1 MAIIAKSYRSFK
13 QSTSYVNE
21 AAAKMSSLQ
30 QGNRFLP
37 FSNNNLQRKQLSM
50 QGGLPQSL
58 SGSDTDVS
66 TSNENLSN
74 EERYVIR
81 HTARQEPQGQ
91 ENQQQ
96 SPSRSSSHK
105 ENIPNIQ
112 GNLHNRNSLKDSLN
126 GSNRNSLKESLNG
139 SNRNSLKDSING
151 SNRNSLKDNLSNRT
165 SVGSNRSSLD
175 VSTSSYNT
183 LIIHNANDE
192 NTWVPSTRLT
202 GIVREHGDMGYLYCD
217 GSGKG
222 HSSSPTMQS
231 LSNLQH
237 EEYTHEQS
245 GGGGCQEITD
255 IPDDYLNQSQV
266 LKHLAKE
273 VKIPSYNN
281 NGGSIEMRIREG
293 DRGKQNDN
301 EFEDRS
307 PPSYISTLLPLKNKH
322 RLLGPTEKLTISR
335 SQPDLSR
342 INKADI
348 DNYNL
353 RVTSPR
359 PQTKGR
365 EEIERETGEVWPPSE
380 MIQILIQ
387 ENSALKL
394 DLNRCYNKVAKSQKL
409 EQEIAKVHRAH
420 EELAA
425 SCERREKLE
434 RAARSRLQND
444 CKRLIELNR
453 ALRDQIDLLSARTD
467 SPPIVESM
475 RKELTQRELLIG
487 QLITQNKELAAAKER
502 QEIELAAQRATLQE
516 QRKHIEI
523 LDNALSNAQRNVVRL
538 EDECRKKQVYVER
551 VGQLQRALSSLQAS
565 SDRREETER
574 QLRGQLEREL
584 REGGGAGGANGNEQ
598 TPNVETIADFKRRL
612 RERDEKIMSLEGDVA
627 KWEQRYL
634 EESAL
639 RQAAIDAASLPKDA
653 KIAAL
658 EKTSQDAEKL
668 IAEARSEKMRHMD
681 EVHVAQKKLAD
692 LESRMKDLESKLA
705 ERDAMIRVLQKH
717 TYDKDSSCSSGVG
730 SYPAAHS
737 SHSSTSADHHT
748 ALTSTS
754 ELVSS
759 VLGGGSGYGS
769 TASYGVTDSYKY
781 RKQGSFEQTN
791 KSLDDQLKELD
802 SQLLS
807 KRALCCFPG
816 FSNPGTASRKGK
828 IPKPLLAGV
837 DSTGTSSTA
846 SSKSRLLDDS
856 SGTEHAVVSPSIIE
870 LASAAARLKGTITR
884 LSDGKQAG
892 EDMMLLEKQGR
903 SSQRQRMQEGE
914 PRRAGSLPPSS
925 LPRPPRALKST
936 ANSRYCRLSDTETR
950 KKSDPGPVSLDS
962 SSAAATIT
970 TTTTTMSASGSKTV
984 RDSNNCSSIEYGR
997 FDAKTSRKKK
1007 STTATTTSAGSVV
1020 ESFVTNNLKKSSPV
1034 MTTATVAASSA
1045 AGNGGG
1051 GSHEYE
1057 RLQSDSGAIAGRKKS
1072 TIVGN
1077 GNNTEIVKHRE
1088 IQSRSFIPPPS
1099 RRIGEYGRLS
1109 DGDSP
1114 SSSAVKAGTL
1124 RKAGQVVGGGSSRAQ
1139 STGSTVSSKS
1149 GGARDSGG
1157 TASSEASTA
1166 SLPPV
1171 KARSIPRPNNYR
1183 IQF

>member
-1 MAIIAKSYRSFK
+1 
-13 QSTSYVNE
+13 
-21 AAAKMSSLQ
+21 MSSLQ
-30 QGNRFLP
+30 QGSRFLP
-37 FSNNNLQRKQLSM
+37 FSNNNIQRKQLSM

-58 SGSDTDVS
+58 SGSETDVS
-66 TSNENLSN
+66 TSNENLTN
-74 EERYVIR
+74 EDRYVIR

-112 GNLHNRNSLKDSLN
+112 GNLLNRNSLKDSLN
-126 GSNRNSLKESLNG
+126 GSNRNSLKENLNG

-183 LIIHNANDE
+183 LIIHNANDD
-192 NTWVPSTRLT
+192 NSWIPSGRLS
-202 GIVREHGDMGYLYCD
+202 GVVREHGDVGYLYCD

-222 HSSSPTMQS
+222 HSNSPTMQS
-231 LSNLQH
+231 LSNLSH
-237 EEYTHEQS
+237 EDHVYEQPNN
-245 GGGGCQEITD
+245 GGCQEITD
-255 IPDDYLNQSQV
+255 IPDDYLSQSQV

-273 VKIPSYNN
+273 VKVPSYSKLTN
-281 NGGSIEMRIREG
+281 NGGNIDVRVRDG
-293 DRGKQNDN
+293 DRGKQNDS
-301 EFEDRS
+301 ESEDRP
-307 PPSYISTLLPLKNKH
+307 PPSYMSVLLPLKNKS
-322 RLLGPTEKLTISR
+322 RLLGPMEKLTLSR

-342 INKADI
+342 IGKPDI

-353 RVTSPR
+353 RATSPR

-365 EEIERETGEVWPPSE
+365 EETESGAGEIWPPSE
-380 MIQILIQ
+380 MIQIVIQ

-394 DLNRCYNKVAKSQKL
+394 ELERCYSKVAKSQKL

-425 SCERREKLE
+425 SSERREKLE
-434 RAARSRLQND
+434 RAARLRLQND
-444 CKRLIELNR
+444 CRRLTELNR

-516 QRKHIEI
+516 QRTHIDI
-523 LDNALSNAQRNVVRL
+523 LDTALTNAQGNVVRL
-538 EDECRKKQVYVER
+538 EEECRKKQVYVER

-584 REGGGAGGANGNEQ
+584 REGGGGGGGGGVNGNEQ
-598 TPNVETIADFKRRL
+598 SSNGETIAELKRRI

-681 EVHVAQKKLAD
+681 EVHAAQKKLAD

-717 TYDKDSSCSSGVG
+717 TYDKDSSSSSGVG

-748 ALTSTS
+748 ALTSTP

-769 TASYGVTDSYKY
+769 TGSYGVTDSYKY

-856 SGTEHAVVSPSIIE
+856 GGEVSPGIMEFS
-870 LASAAARLKGTITR
+870 SAASRLKGTVSR
-884 LSDGKQAG
+884 LSDGKP

-925 LPRPPRALKST
+925 LPRPPKNLKST
-936 ANSRYCRLSDTETR
+936 GSRYCRLSDTETR
-950 KKSDPGPVSLDS
+950 KKSDPGPALE
-962 SSAAATIT
+962 
-970 TTTTTMSASGSKTV
+970 SGGSIKV
-984 RDSNNCSSIEYGR
+984 PGSNCSIEYGR
-997 FDAKTSRKKK
+997 FDTKTQRR
-1007 STTATTTSAGSVV
+1007 
-1020 ESFVTNNLKKSSPV
+1020 KKSSGSEPLV
-1034 MTTATVAASSA
+1034 PSSSLKKPSSA
-1045 AGNGGG
+1045 AG
-1051 GSHEYE
+1051 HEYE
-1057 RLQSDSGAIAGRKKS
+1057 RLQAENIRKKQS
-1072 TIVGN
+1072 SSS
-1077 GNNTEIVKHRE
+1077 EAKLRE
-1088 IQSRSFIPPPS
+1088 TQSRSLIPPPS

-1109 DGDSP
+1109 DG
-1114 SSSAVKAGTL
+1114 TL
-1124 RKAGQVVGGGSSRAQ
+1124 RKQTGSRGQ

-1149 GGARDSGG
+1149 GGRDSGG
-1157 TASSEASTA
+1157 TASSEASTS
-1166 SLPPV
+1166 SLPPS
-1171 KARSIPRPNNYR
+1171 KARSIPRPSNYR

>member
-1 MAIIAKSYRSFK
+1 
-13 QSTSYVNE
+13 
-21 AAAKMSSLQ
+21 MSSLQ
-30 QGNRFLP
+30 QTGRFLP
-37 FSNNNLQRKQLSM
+37 FTNNNIQRKQLST
-50 QGGLPQSL
+50 QGLPQSL

-112 GNLHNRNSLKDSLN
+112 GSIINRNSLKDSLT

-151 SNRNSLKDNLSNRT
+151 SNRNSLKESLSNRT

-175 VSTSSYNT
+175 ISTSSYNT

-192 NTWVPSTRLT
+192 NNWSPSGRLSS
-202 GIVREHGDMGYLYCD
+202 IVRENVDMGYLYCE

-222 HSSSPTMQS
+222 LSSPTMQS
-231 LSNLQH
+231 LSSI
-237 EEYTHEQS
+237 THEDRYYDQANS
-245 GGGGCQEITD
+245 CQEITD
-255 IPDDYLNQSQV
+255 IPDDYLSQSQV

-273 VKIPSYNN
+273 VKPSYPKT
-281 NGGSIEMRIREG
+281 
-293 DRGKQNDN
+293 KQNSN
-301 EFEDRS
+301 EFTDRP
-307 PPSYISTLLPLKNKH
+307 PPSYTTTLNPLKSK
-322 RLLGPTEKLTISR
+322 RLLGPTEKLTLSR

-342 INKADI
+342 IGRLDL
-348 DNYNL
+348 DVYDQP
-353 RVTSPR
+353 VTSPR

-365 EEIERETGEVWPPSE
+365 EEIERSSNEIWPPSE
-380 MIQILIQ
+380 MVQIVIQ

-394 DLNRCYNKVAKSQKL
+394 ELERCYNKVSKSQKL
-409 EQEIAKVHRAH
+409 EQEISKVHRAH

-434 RAARSRLQND
+434 RAARLRLQND
-444 CKRLIELNR
+444 VRRLTELNR
-453 ALRDQIDLLSARTD
+453 ALRDQIDLLSSRSDNT
-467 SPPIVESM
+467 PVVESM
-475 RKELTQRELLIG
+475 KKELTQRELLIG

-516 QRKHIEI
+516 QRTHIDI
-523 LDNALSNAQRNVVRL
+523 LDTALTNAQGNVVRL
-538 EDECRKKQVYVER
+538 EEECRKKQAYVER

-584 REGGGAGGANGNEQ
+584 REGGMGGEGIASG
-598 TPNVETIADFKRRL
+598 ETVAELRRRM

-668 IAEARSEKMRHMD
+668 IAEARSEKMRHLD
-681 EVHVAQKKLAD
+681 EVHAAHKKLAD

-717 TYDKDSSCSSGVG
+717 TYDKDSSSSSGVG

-737 SHSSTSADHHT
+737 SHSSTSADHT
-748 ALTSTS
+748 GLTSTP
-754 ELVSS
+754 ELASS
-759 VLGGGSGYGS
+759 VLGGGGTYGS
-769 TASYGVTDSYKY
+769 TGTYGVTDSYKY

-828 IPKPLLAGV
+828 ISKPLLAGV
-837 DSTGTSSTA
+837 DSAGSSSTA

-856 SGTEHAVVSPSIIE
+856 GVEAGIIE
-870 LASAAARLKGTITR
+870 FGRMKGTVSR
-884 LSDGKQAG
+884 LSDGKP

-914 PRRAGSLPPSS
+914 QRRAGSLPPSS
-925 LPRPPRALKST
+925 LPRPPRALKS
-936 ANSRYCRLSDTETR
+936 SRYCRLSDTETR
-950 KKSDPGPVSLDS
+950 KKSDPGPVID
-962 SSAAATIT
+962 TGI
-970 TTTTTMSASGSKTV
+970 KT
-984 RDSNNCSSIEYGR
+984 RDSGNCTLEYGR
-997 FDAKTSRKKK
+997 FDLKNQRRKK
-1007 STTATTTSAGSVV
+1007 SDG
-1020 ESFVTNNLKKSSPV
+1020 FVQGNLKKPSS
-1034 MTTATVAASSA
+1034 
-1045 AGNGGG
+1045 G
-1051 GSHEYE
+1051 EYE
-1057 RLQSDSGAIAGRKKS
+1057 RLGETKK
-1072 TIVGN
+1072 IG
-1077 GNNTEIVKHRE
+1077 GMGDVKHRE
-1088 IQSRSFIPPPS
+1088 QQGRSLIPPPS

-1109 DGDSP
+1109 DGD
-1114 SSSAVKAGTL
+1114 AKATL
-1124 RKAGQVVGGGSSRAQ
+1124 RKQVGMSRGL

-1149 GGARDSGG
+1149 GGRDSGG
-1157 TASSEASTA
+1157 TASDASIS

-1171 KARSIPRPNNYR
+1171 KARSIPRPNYR

>member
-1 MAIIAKSYRSFK
+1 
-13 QSTSYVNE
+13 
-21 AAAKMSSLQ
+21 MSSLQ
-30 QGNRFLP
+30 QGSRFLP
-37 FSNNNLQRKQLSM
+37 FSNNNIQRKQLSM

-58 SGSDTDVS
+58 SGSETDVS
-66 TSNENLSN
+66 TSNENLTN
-74 EERYVIR
+74 EDRYVIR

-112 GNLHNRNSLKDSLN
+112 GNLLNRNSLKDSLN
-126 GSNRNSLKESLNG
+126 GSNRNSLKENLNG

-183 LIIHNANDE
+183 LIIHSANDD
-192 NTWVPSTRLT
+192 NSWVPSGRLS
-202 GIVREHGDMGYLYCD
+202 GVVREHGDMGYLYCD
-217 GSGKG
+217 GGGKG
-222 HSSSPTMQS
+222 HSNSPTMQS
-231 LSNLQH
+231 LSNLSH
-237 EEYTHEQS
+237 EDHVYEQPNN
-245 GGGGCQEITD
+245 GGCQEITD
-255 IPDDYLNQSQV
+255 IPDDYLSQSQQV

-273 VKIPSYNN
+273 VKVPSYSKLTN
-281 NGGSIEMRIREG
+281 NGGNIDMRMRDG
-293 DRGKQNDN
+293 DRGKQNDS
-301 EFEDRS
+301 ESEDRP
-307 PPSYISTLLPLKNKH
+307 PPSYMSVLLPLKNKS
-322 RLLGPTEKLTISR
+322 RLLGPMEKLTLSR

-342 INKADI
+342 IGKPDM

-353 RVTSPR
+353 RATSPR

-365 EEIERETGEVWPPSE
+365 EETESATGEIWPPSE
-380 MIQILIQ
+380 MIQIVIQ

-394 DLNRCYNKVAKSQKL
+394 ELERCYNKVAKSQKL

-425 SCERREKLE
+425 SSERREKLE
-434 RAARSRLQND
+434 RAARLRLQND
-444 CKRLIELNR
+444 CRRLTELNR

-516 QRKHIEI
+516 QRTHIDI
-523 LDNALSNAQRNVVRL
+523 LDTALTNAQGNVVRL
-538 EDECRKKQVYVER
+538 EEECRKKQVYVER

-584 REGGGAGGANGNEQ
+584 REGGGGGGGGANGNEQ
-598 TPNVETIADFKRRL
+598 SSNGETIAELKRRI

-681 EVHVAQKKLAD
+681 EVHAAQKKLAD
-692 LESRMKDLESKLA
+692 FESRMKDLESKLA

-717 TYDKDSSCSSGVG
+717 TYDKDSSSSSGVG

-748 ALTSTS
+748 ALTSTP

-769 TASYGVTDSYKY
+769 TGSYGVTDSYKY

-856 SGTEHAVVSPSIIE
+856 GGEVSPGIME
-870 LASAAARLKGTITR
+870 FASAASRLKGTVSR
-884 LSDGKQAG
+884 LSDGKP

-925 LPRPPRALKST
+925 LPRPPKNLKST
-936 ANSRYCRLSDTETR
+936 NSRYCRLSDTETR
-950 KKSDPGPVSLDS
+950 KKSDPGPALDTSVS
-962 SSAAATIT
+962 
-970 TTTTTMSASGSKTV
+970 MKV
-984 RDSNNCSSIEYGR
+984 RDTSNCTIEYGR
-997 FDAKTSRKKK
+997 FDTKAQRR
-1007 STTATTTSAGSVV
+1007 
-1020 ESFVTNNLKKSSPV
+1020 KKSSGTEQLVVNNSLKKPSS
-1034 MTTATVAASSA
+1034 TT
-1045 AGNGGG
+1045 
-1051 GSHEYE
+1051 SHEYE
-1057 RLQSDSGAIAGRKKS
+1057 RLQGENIRKKQPS
-1072 TIVGN
+1072 NSET
-1077 GNNTEIVKHRE
+1077 KHRE
-1088 IQSRSFIPPPS
+1088 MQSRSLIPPPS

-1109 DGDSP
+1109 DG
-1114 SSSAVKAGTL
+1114 TL
-1124 RKAGQVVGGGSSRAQ
+1124 RKQTGSRGQ
-1139 STGSTVSSKS
+1139 STGSTWM
-1149 GGARDSGG
+1149 
-1157 TASSEASTA
+1157 SERSTA
-1166 SLPPV
+1166 GS
-1171 KARSIPRPNNYR
+1171 NG
-1183 IQF
+1183 

>member
-1 MAIIAKSYRSFK
+1 
-13 QSTSYVNE
+13 
-21 AAAKMSSLQ
+21 MSSLQ
-30 QGNRFLP
+30 QGSRFLP
-37 FSNNNLQRKQLSM
+37 FSNNNIQRKQLSM

-58 SGSDTDVS
+58 SGSETDVS
-66 TSNENLSN
+66 TSNENLTN
-74 EERYVIR
+74 EDRYVIR

-112 GNLHNRNSLKDSLN
+112 GNLLNRNSLKDSLN
-126 GSNRNSLKESLNG
+126 GSNRNSLKENLNG

-183 LIIHNANDE
+183 LIIHNANDD
-192 NTWVPSTRLT
+192 NSWVPSGRLS
-202 GIVREHGDMGYLYCD
+202 GVVREHGDMGYLYCD
-217 GSGKG
+217 GGGKG
-222 HSSSPTMQS
+222 HSNSPTMQS
-231 LSNLQH
+231 LSNLSH
-237 EEYTHEQS
+237 EDHVYEQPNN
-245 GGGGCQEITD
+245 GGCQEITD
-255 IPDDYLNQSQV
+255 IPDDYLSQSQQV

-273 VKIPSYNN
+273 VKVPSYSKLTN
-281 NGGSIEMRIREG
+281 NGGNIDMRMRDG
-293 DRGKQNDN
+293 DRGKQNDS
-301 EFEDRS
+301 ESEDRP
-307 PPSYISTLLPLKNKH
+307 PPSYMSVLLPLKNKS
-322 RLLGPTEKLTISR
+322 RLLGPMEKLTLSR

-342 INKADI
+342 IGKPDM

-353 RVTSPR
+353 RATSPR

-365 EEIERETGEVWPPSE
+365 EETESATGEIWPPSE
-380 MIQILIQ
+380 MIQIVIQ

-394 DLNRCYNKVAKSQKL
+394 ELERCYNKVAKSQKL

-425 SCERREKLE
+425 SSERREKLE
-434 RAARSRLQND
+434 RAARLRLQND
-444 CKRLIELNR
+444 CRRLTELNR

-516 QRKHIEI
+516 QRTHIDI
-523 LDNALSNAQRNVVRL
+523 LDTALTNAQGNVVRL
-538 EDECRKKQVYVER
+538 EEECRKKQVYVER

-584 REGGGAGGANGNEQ
+584 REGGGGGGGGANGNEQ
-598 TPNVETIADFKRRL
+598 SSNGETIAELKRRI

-681 EVHVAQKKLAD
+681 EVHAAQKKLAD
-692 LESRMKDLESKLA
+692 FESRMKDLESKLA

-717 TYDKDSSCSSGVG
+717 TYDKDSSSSSGVG

-748 ALTSTS
+748 ALTSTP

-769 TASYGVTDSYKY
+769 TGSYGVTDSYKY

-856 SGTEHAVVSPSIIE
+856 GGEVSPGIME
-870 LASAAARLKGTITR
+870 FASAASRLKGTVSR
-884 LSDGKQAG
+884 LSDGKP

-925 LPRPPRALKST
+925 LPRPPKNLKST
-936 ANSRYCRLSDTETR
+936 NSRYCRLSDTETR
-950 KKSDPGPVSLDS
+950 KKSDPGPALDTSVS
-962 SSAAATIT
+962 
-970 TTTTTMSASGSKTV
+970 MKV
-984 RDSNNCSSIEYGR
+984 RDTSNCTIEYGR
-997 FDAKTSRKKK
+997 FDTKAQRR
-1007 STTATTTSAGSVV
+1007 
-1020 ESFVTNNLKKSSPV
+1020 KKSSGTEQLVVNNSLKKPSS
-1034 MTTATVAASSA
+1034 TT
-1045 AGNGGG
+1045 
-1051 GSHEYE
+1051 SHEYE
-1057 RLQSDSGAIAGRKKS
+1057 RLQGENIRKKQPS
-1072 TIVGN
+1072 NSET
-1077 GNNTEIVKHRE
+1077 KHRE
-1088 IQSRSFIPPPS
+1088 MQSRSLIPPPS

-1109 DGDSP
+1109 DG
-1114 SSSAVKAGTL
+1114 TL
-1124 RKAGQVVGGGSSRAQ
+1124 RKQTGSRGQ
-1139 STGSTVSSKS
+1139 STGSTWM
-1149 GGARDSGG
+1149 
-1157 TASSEASTA
+1157 SERSTA
-1166 SLPPV
+1166 GS
-1171 KARSIPRPNNYR
+1171 NG
-1183 IQF
+1183 

>member
-1 MAIIAKSYRSFK
+1 
-13 QSTSYVNE
+13 
-21 AAAKMSSLQ
+21 MSSIQ
-30 QGNRFLP
+30 QSGRFLP
-37 FSNNNLQRKQLSM
+37 FSNNNIQRKQLSM

-112 GNLHNRNSLKDSLN
+112 GNLLNRNSLKDSLN

-183 LIIHNANDE
+183 LIIHNANDD
-192 NTWVPSTRLT
+192 NSWTPSGRLS
-202 GIVREHGDMGYLYCD
+202 GIVREHGDMGYVYCD
-217 GSGKG
+217 GGGKG
-222 HSSSPTMQS
+222 HSNSPTMQS
-231 LSNLQH
+231 ISNIPH
-237 EEYTHEQS
+237 EDHLYEQS

-255 IPDDYLNQSQV
+255 IPDDYLSQSQV

-273 VKIPSYNN
+273 VKVPSYSKLVN
-281 NGGSIEMRIREG
+281 NGGSIEVRMRES

-301 EFEDRS
+301 EFEERS
-307 PPSYISTLLPLKNKH
+307 PQSYASTLLPLKNKL
-322 RLLGPTEKLTISR
+322 RFLGPNEKLTLSR

-342 INKADI
+342 IGKGDI
-348 DNYNL
+348 DSYDP
-353 RVTSPR
+353 RATSPR

-365 EEIERETGEVWPPSE
+365 EEIGTAMGEIWPPSE
-380 MIQILIQ
+380 MIQIVIQ

-394 DLNRCYNKVAKSQKL
+394 ELERCYNKVAKSQKL
-409 EQEIAKVHRAH
+409 EQEISKVHRAH

-434 RAARSRLQND
+434 RAARLRLQND
-444 CKRLIELNR
+444 CRRLTELNR
-453 ALRDQIDLLSARTD
+453 ALRDQIDLLSSRTD

-475 RKELTQRELLIG
+475 KKELTQRELLIG
-487 QLITQNKELAAAKER
+487 QLISQNKELAAAKER

-516 QRKHIEI
+516 QRTHIDI
-523 LDNALSNAQRNVVRL
+523 LDTALTNAQGNVVRL
-538 EDECRKKQVYVER
+538 EEECRRKQVYVER

-574 QLRGQLEREL
+574 QLRGQLEKEL
-584 REGGGAGGANGNEQ
+584 REGGGGGGNSNEQ
-598 TPNVETIADFKRRL
+598 SSNGETIADLKRRL
-612 RERDEKIMSLEGDVA
+612 RERDEKIMSLEGDVT

-668 IAEARSEKMRHMD
+668 IAEARSEKIRHMD
-681 EVHVAQKKLAD
+681 EVHAAQKKLTD

-717 TYDKDSSCSSGVG
+717 TYDKDNSSSSGVG

-748 ALTSTS
+748 ALTSTP

-759 VLGGGSGYGS
+759 VLGTGSGYGS
-769 TASYGVTDSYKY
+769 TGSYGVTDSYKY

-837 DSTGTSSTA
+837 DSTGSSSTA

-856 SGTEHAVVSPSIIE
+856 GGE
-870 LASAAARLKGTITR
+870 ASAGIMEFATASTRLKGTVSR
-884 LSDGKQAG
+884 LSDGKP
-892 EDMMLLEKQGR
+892 EEMLLLEKQGR

-925 LPRPPRALKST
+925 LPRPPRSLKST
-936 ANSRYCRLSDTETR
+936 NSRYCRLSDTETR
-950 KKSDPGPVSLDS
+950 KKSDPGPVLDS
-962 SSAAATIT
+962 SI
-970 TTTTTMSASGSKTV
+970 GKG
-984 RDSNNCSSIEYGR
+984 RDSGNCTLEYGR
-997 FDAKTSRKKK
+997 FDAKSQRRKK
-1007 STTATTTSAGSVV
+1007 SPGTDSYAQNSS
-1020 ESFVTNNLKKSSPV
+1020 LKKPSS
-1034 MTTATVAASSA
+1034 TS
-1045 AGNGGG
+1045 G
-1051 GSHEYE
+1051 HEYE
-1057 RLQSDSGAIAGRKKS
+1057 RLQGDSDRKKL
-1072 TIVGN
+1072 TTGN
-1077 GNNTEIVKHRE
+1077 DVKHRDG
-1088 IQSRSFIPPPS
+1088 QNRSLIPPPS

-1109 DGDSP
+1109 DGDASA
-1114 SSSAVKAGTL
+1114 SSKGAL
-1124 RKAGQVVGGGSSRAQ
+1124 RKQTGSRGQ

-1149 GGARDSGG
+1149 GGRDSGG
-1157 TASSEASTA
+1157 TASSETSIS
-1166 SLPPV
+1166 SLSPI
-1171 KARSIPRPNNYR
+1171 KARSIPRPANYR

>member
-1 MAIIAKSYRSFK
+1 
-13 QSTSYVNE
+13 
-21 AAAKMSSLQ
+21 MSSLQ
-30 QGNRFLP
+30 QGSRFLP
-37 FSNNNLQRKQLSM
+37 FSNNNIQRKQLSM

-58 SGSDTDVS
+58 SGSETDVS
-66 TSNENLSN
+66 TSNENLTN
-74 EERYVIR
+74 EDRYVIR

-112 GNLHNRNSLKDSLN
+112 GNLLNRNSLKDSLN
-126 GSNRNSLKESLNG
+126 GSNRNSLKENLNG

-183 LIIHNANDE
+183 LIIHNANDD
-192 NTWVPSTRLT
+192 NSWIPSGRLS
-202 GIVREHGDMGYLYCD
+202 GVVREHGDVGYLYCD

-222 HSSSPTMQS
+222 HSNSPTMQS
-231 LSNLQH
+231 LSNLSH
-237 EEYTHEQS
+237 EDHVYEQPNN
-245 GGGGCQEITD
+245 GGCQEITD
-255 IPDDYLNQSQV
+255 IPDDYLSQSQV

-273 VKIPSYNN
+273 VKVPSYSKLTN
-281 NGGSIEMRIREG
+281 NGGNIDVRVRDG
-293 DRGKQNDN
+293 DRGKQNDS
-301 EFEDRS
+301 ESEDRP
-307 PPSYISTLLPLKNKH
+307 PPSYMSVLLPLKNKS
-322 RLLGPTEKLTISR
+322 RLLGPMEKLTLSR

-342 INKADI
+342 IGKPDI

-353 RVTSPR
+353 RATSPR

-365 EEIERETGEVWPPSE
+365 EETESGAGEIWPPSE
-380 MIQILIQ
+380 MIQIVIQ

-394 DLNRCYNKVAKSQKL
+394 ELERCYSKVAKSQKL

-425 SCERREKLE
+425 SSERREKLE
-434 RAARSRLQND
+434 RAARLRLQND
-444 CKRLIELNR
+444 CRRLTELNR

-516 QRKHIEI
+516 QRTHIDI
-523 LDNALSNAQRNVVRL
+523 LDTALTNAQGNVVRL
-538 EDECRKKQVYVER
+538 EEECRKKQVYVER

-584 REGGGAGGANGNEQ
+584 REGGGGGGGGGVNGNEQ
-598 TPNVETIADFKRRL
+598 SSNGETIAELKRRI

-681 EVHVAQKKLAD
+681 EVHAAQKKLAD

-717 TYDKDSSCSSGVG
+717 TYDKDSSSSSGVG

-748 ALTSTS
+748 ALTSTP

-769 TASYGVTDSYKY
+769 TGSYGVTDSYKY

-856 SGTEHAVVSPSIIE
+856 GGEVSPGIMEFS
-870 LASAAARLKGTITR
+870 SAASRLKGTVSR
-884 LSDGKQAG
+884 LSDGKP

-925 LPRPPRALKST
+925 LPRPPKNLKST
-936 ANSRYCRLSDTETR
+936 GSRYCRLSDTETR
-950 KKSDPGPVSLDS
+950 KKSDPGPALE
-962 SSAAATIT
+962 
-970 TTTTTMSASGSKTV
+970 SGGSIKV
-984 RDSNNCSSIEYGR
+984 PGSNCSIEYGR
-997 FDAKTSRKKK
+997 FDTKTQRR
-1007 STTATTTSAGSVV
+1007 
-1020 ESFVTNNLKKSSPV
+1020 KKSSGSEPLV
-1034 MTTATVAASSA
+1034 PSSSLKKPSSA
-1045 AGNGGG
+1045 AG
-1051 GSHEYE
+1051 HEYE
-1057 RLQSDSGAIAGRKKS
+1057 RLQAENIRKKQS
-1072 TIVGN
+1072 SSSEAKLRDT
-1077 GNNTEIVKHRE
+1077 
-1088 IQSRSFIPPPS
+1088 QSRSLIPPPS

-1109 DGDSP
+1109 DG
-1114 SSSAVKAGTL
+1114 TL
-1124 RKAGQVVGGGSSRAQ
+1124 RKQTGSRGQ

-1149 GGARDSGG
+1149 GGRDSGG
-1157 TASSEASTA
+1157 TASSEASTS
-1166 SLPPV
+1166 SLPPS
-1171 KARSIPRPNNYR
+1171 KARSIPRPSNYR

>member
-1 MAIIAKSYRSFK
+1 M
-13 QSTSYVNE
+13 NND
-21 AAAKMSSLQ
+21 MSSLQ
-30 QGNRFLP
+30 QTSRFLP
-37 FSNNNLQRKQLSM
+37 FSNSNIQRKQISA

-112 GNLHNRNSLKDSLN
+112 GNLLNRNSLKDSLS

-151 SNRNSLKDNLSNRT
+151 SNRNSLKESLSNRT

-183 LIIHNANDE
+183 LIIHNANE
-192 NTWVPSTRLT
+192 ESSWTPSGRLS
-202 GIVREHGDMGYLYCD
+202 GLVRDHGDMGYLYCE
-217 GSGKG
+217 GGGKG
-222 HSSSPTMQS
+222 HSNSPTMQS
-231 LSNLQH
+231 LSSLPH
-237 EEYTHEQS
+237 DDHLYEQPGS
-245 GGGGCQEITD
+245 GGCQEITD
-255 IPDDYLNQSQV
+255 IPDDYLSQSQV

-273 VKIPSYNN
+273 VKVPSYSKLTGNDS
-281 NGGSIEMRIREG
+281 SIDVRMRDN
-293 DRGKQNDN
+293 DRGKQTDY
-301 EFEDRS
+301 EDRP
-307 PPSYISTLLPLKNKH
+307 PPSYTTTLLPLKSKH
-322 RLLGPTEKLTISR
+322 RLLGPTEKLTLSR

-342 INKADI
+342 IGKVEME
-348 DNYNL
+348 NYDP
-353 RVTSPR
+353 RTTSPR

-365 EEIERETGEVWPPSE
+365 EDIETSAGEIWPPSA
-380 MIQILIQ
+380 MVQIVIQ

-394 DLNRCYNKVAKSQKL
+394 ELERCYNKVAKSQKL

-434 RAARSRLQND
+434 RAARLRLQSD
-444 CKRLIELNR
+444 CRRLTELNR
-453 ALRDQIDLLSARTD
+453 ALRDQIDLLSSRTD
-467 SPPIVESM
+467 TPPIVESM

-516 QRKHIEI
+516 QRTHIDI
-523 LDNALSNAQRNVVRL
+523 LDTALTNAQGNVVRL
-538 EDECRKKQVYVER
+538 EEECRKKQVYVER

-584 REGGGAGGANGNEQ
+584 REGGGGGGAHGNE
-598 TPNVETIADFKRRL
+598 NSVNGETIADLKRRL

-658 EKTSQDAEKL
+658 EKTSQDAEKM

-681 EVHVAQKKLAD
+681 EVHAAQKKLAD

-748 ALTSTS
+748 VLTSTP

-769 TASYGVTDSYKY
+769 TGSYGVTDSYKY

-837 DSTGTSSTA
+837 NSAGSSSTA

-856 SGTEHAVVSPSIIE
+856 GGEASGSLMEFA
-870 LASAAARLKGTITR
+870 ASTARFKGTVSR
-884 LSDGKQAG
+884 LSVEKP
-892 EDMMLLEKQGR
+892 EEMILLEKQGR

-925 LPRPPRALKST
+925 LPRPPRSLKST
-936 ANSRYCRLSDTETR
+936 NSRYCRLSDSEAR
-950 KKSDPGPVSLDS
+950 KKSDPGPVID
-962 SSAAATIT
+962 TGMKIET
-970 TTTTTMSASGSKTV
+970 GMKI
-984 RDSNNCSSIEYGR
+984 RDSGNCTLEYDTR
-997 FDAKTSRKKK
+997 ALRR
-1007 STTATTTSAGSVV
+1007 
-1020 ESFVTNNLKKSSPV
+1020 KKSSGSE
-1034 MTTATVAASSA
+1034 TFSQSTSLKKGSSP
-1045 AGNGGG
+1045 GC
-1051 GSHEYE
+1051 YE
-1057 RLQSDSGAIAGRKKS
+1057 RLGEAERKKQML
-1072 TIVGN
+1072 
-1077 GNNTEIVKHRE
+1077 EVKHRE
-1088 IQSRSFIPPPS
+1088 TQGRSLIPPPS

-1109 DGDSP
+1109 DGDG
-1114 SSSAVKAGTL
+1114 KGTL
-1124 RKAGQVVGGGSSRAQ
+1124 RKQGFTRGQ

-1149 GGARDSGG
+1149 GRDSGG
-1157 TASSEASTA
+1157 TASSEASTS
-1166 SLPPV
+1166 SLPPTR
-1171 KARSIPRPNNYR
+1171 ARSIPRPNYR

>member
-1 MAIIAKSYRSFK
+1 
-13 QSTSYVNE
+13 
-21 AAAKMSSLQ
+21 MSSLQ
-30 QGNRFLP
+30 QGSRFLP
-37 FSNNNLQRKQLSM
+37 FSNNNIQRKQLSM

-58 SGSDTDVS
+58 SGSETDVS
-66 TSNENLSN
+66 TSNENLTN
-74 EERYVIR
+74 EDRYVIR

-112 GNLHNRNSLKDSLN
+112 GNLLNRNSLKDSLN
-126 GSNRNSLKESLNG
+126 GSNRNSLKENLNG

-183 LIIHNANDE
+183 LIIHNANDDSS
-192 NTWVPSTRLT
+192 WIPSGRLS
-202 GIVREHGDMGYLYCD
+202 GVVREHGDVGYLYCD

-222 HSSSPTMQS
+222 HSNSPTMQS
-231 LSNLQH
+231 LSNLSH
-237 EEYTHEQS
+237 EDHVYEQPNN
-245 GGGGCQEITD
+245 GGCQEITD
-255 IPDDYLNQSQV
+255 IPDDYLSQSQV

-273 VKIPSYNN
+273 VKVPSYSKLTN
-281 NGGSIEMRIREG
+281 NGGNIDMRVRDG
-293 DRGKQNDN
+293 DRGKQNDS
-301 EFEDRS
+301 ESEDRP
-307 PPSYISTLLPLKNKH
+307 PPSYMSVLLPLKNKS
-322 RLLGPTEKLTISR
+322 RLLGPMEKLTLSR

-342 INKADI
+342 IGKPDI

-353 RVTSPR
+353 RATSPR

-365 EEIERETGEVWPPSE
+365 EETESAAGEIWPPSE
-380 MIQILIQ
+380 MIQIVIQ

-394 DLNRCYNKVAKSQKL
+394 ELERCYSKVAKSQKL

-425 SCERREKLE
+425 SSERREKLE
-434 RAARSRLQND
+434 RAARLRLQND
-444 CKRLIELNR
+444 CRRLTELNR

-516 QRKHIEI
+516 QRTHIDI
-523 LDNALSNAQRNVVRL
+523 LDTALTNAQGNVVRL
-538 EDECRKKQVYVER
+538 EEECRKKQVYVER

-584 REGGGAGGANGNEQ
+584 REGGGGGGGGGVNGNEQ
-598 TPNVETIADFKRRL
+598 SSNGETIAELKRRI

-681 EVHVAQKKLAD
+681 EVHAAQKKLAD

-717 TYDKDSSCSSGVG
+717 TYDKDSSSSSGVG

-748 ALTSTS
+748 ALTTTP

-769 TASYGVTDSYKY
+769 TGSYGVTDSYKY

-856 SGTEHAVVSPSIIE
+856 GGEVSPGIMEFSS
-870 LASAAARLKGTITR
+870 ASSRLKGTVSR
-884 LSDGKQAG
+884 LSDGKP

-925 LPRPPRALKST
+925 LPRPPKNLKT
-936 ANSRYCRLSDTETR
+936 TGSRYCRLSDTETR
-950 KKSDPGPVSLDS
+950 KKSDPGPALDT
-962 SSAAATIT
+962 AASIKVPSNCTI
-970 TTTTTMSASGSKTV
+970 
-984 RDSNNCSSIEYGR
+984 DYGR
-997 FDAKTSRKKK
+997 FDTKTQRR
-1007 STTATTTSAGSVV
+1007 
-1020 ESFVTNNLKKSSPV
+1020 KKSSGSEPLV
-1034 MTTATVAASSA
+1034 ASSLKKPT
-1045 AGNGGG
+1045 AG
-1051 GSHEYE
+1051 HEYE
-1057 RLQSDSGAIAGRKKS
+1057 RLQAENVRKKQPS
-1072 TIVGN
+1072 GSET
-1077 GNNTEIVKHRE
+1077 KLRE
-1088 IQSRSFIPPPS
+1088 TQSRSLIPPPS

-1109 DGDSP
+1109 E
-1114 SSSAVKAGTL
+1114 GTL
-1124 RKAGQVVGGGSSRAQ
+1124 RKQTGSRGQ

-1149 GGARDSGG
+1149 GGRDSGG
-1157 TASSEASTA
+1157 TASSEASTS
-1166 SLPPV
+1166 SLPPS
-1171 KARSIPRPNNYR
+1171 KARSIPRPSNYR

>member
-1 MAIIAKSYRSFK
+1 
-13 QSTSYVNE
+13 
-21 AAAKMSSLQ
+21 MSSLQ
-30 QGNRFLP
+30 QGSRFLP
-37 FSNNNLQRKQLSM
+37 FSNNNIQRKQLSM

-58 SGSDTDVS
+58 SGSETDVS
-66 TSNENLSN
+66 TSNENLTN
-74 EERYVIR
+74 EDRYVIR

-112 GNLHNRNSLKDSLN
+112 GNLLNRNSLKDSLN
-126 GSNRNSLKESLNG
+126 GSNRNSLKENLNG

-183 LIIHNANDE
+183 LIIHNANDD
-192 NTWVPSTRLT
+192 NSWVPSGRLS
-202 GIVREHGDMGYLYCD
+202 GVVREHGDMGYLYCD
-217 GSGKG
+217 GGGKG
-222 HSSSPTMQS
+222 HSNSPTMQS
-231 LSNLQH
+231 LSNLSH
-237 EEYTHEQS
+237 EDHVYEQPNN
-245 GGGGCQEITD
+245 GGCQEITD
-255 IPDDYLNQSQV
+255 IPDDYLSQSQV

-273 VKIPSYNN
+273 VKVPSYSKLTN
-281 NGGSIEMRIREG
+281 NGGNIDMRMRDG
-293 DRGKQNDN
+293 DRGKQNDS
-301 EFEDRS
+301 ESEDRP
-307 PPSYISTLLPLKNKH
+307 PPSYMSVLLPLKNKS
-322 RLLGPTEKLTISR
+322 RLLGPMEKLTLSR

-342 INKADI
+342 IGKPDM

-353 RVTSPR
+353 RATSPR

-365 EEIERETGEVWPPSE
+365 EETESATGEIWPPSE
-380 MIQILIQ
+380 MIQIVIQ

-394 DLNRCYNKVAKSQKL
+394 ELERCYNKVAKSQKL

-425 SCERREKLE
+425 SSERREKLE
-434 RAARSRLQND
+434 RAARLRLQND
-444 CKRLIELNR
+444 CRRLTELNR

-516 QRKHIEI
+516 QRTHIDI
-523 LDNALSNAQRNVVRL
+523 LDTALTNAQGNVVRL
-538 EDECRKKQVYVER
+538 EEECRKKQVYVER

-584 REGGGAGGANGNEQ
+584 REGGGGGGGGANGNEQ
-598 TPNVETIADFKRRL
+598 SSNGETIAELKRRI

-681 EVHVAQKKLAD
+681 EVHAAQKKLAD
-692 LESRMKDLESKLA
+692 FESRMKDLESKLA

-717 TYDKDSSCSSGVG
+717 TYDKDSSSSSGVG

-748 ALTSTS
+748 ALTSTP

-769 TASYGVTDSYKY
+769 TGSYGVTDSYKY

-856 SGTEHAVVSPSIIE
+856 GGEVSPGIME
-870 LASAAARLKGTITR
+870 FASAASRLKGTVSR
-884 LSDGKQAG
+884 LSDGKP

-925 LPRPPRALKST
+925 LPRPPKNLKST
-936 ANSRYCRLSDTETR
+936 NSRYCRLSDTETR
-950 KKSDPGPVSLDS
+950 KKSDPGPALDTSVS
-962 SSAAATIT
+962 
-970 TTTTTMSASGSKTV
+970 MKV
-984 RDSNNCSSIEYGR
+984 RDTSNCTIEYGR
-997 FDAKTSRKKK
+997 FDTKAQRR
-1007 STTATTTSAGSVV
+1007 
-1020 ESFVTNNLKKSSPV
+1020 KKSSGTEQLVVNNSLKKPSS
-1034 MTTATVAASSA
+1034 TT
-1045 AGNGGG
+1045 
-1051 GSHEYE
+1051 SHEYE
-1057 RLQSDSGAIAGRKKS
+1057 RLQGENIRKKQPS
-1072 TIVGN
+1072 NSET
-1077 GNNTEIVKHRE
+1077 KHRE
-1088 IQSRSFIPPPS
+1088 MQSRSLIPPPS

-1109 DGDSP
+1109 DG
-1114 SSSAVKAGTL
+1114 TL
-1124 RKAGQVVGGGSSRAQ
+1124 RKQTGSRGQ
-1139 STGSTVSSKS
+1139 STGSTWM
-1149 GGARDSGG
+1149 
-1157 TASSEASTA
+1157 SERSTA
-1166 SLPPV
+1166 GS
-1171 KARSIPRPNNYR
+1171 NG
-1183 IQF
+1183 

>member
-1 MAIIAKSYRSFK
+1 
-13 QSTSYVNE
+13 
-21 AAAKMSSLQ
+21 MSSLQ
-30 QGNRFLP
+30 QGSRFLP
-37 FSNNNLQRKQLSM
+37 FSNNNIQRKQLSM

-58 SGSDTDVS
+58 SGSETDVS
-66 TSNENLSN
+66 TSNENLTN
-74 EERYVIR
+74 EDRYVIR

-112 GNLHNRNSLKDSLN
+112 GNLLNRNSLKDSLN
-126 GSNRNSLKESLNG
+126 GSNRNSLKENLNG

-183 LIIHNANDE
+183 LIIHNANDD
-192 NTWVPSTRLT
+192 NSWVPSGRLSSV
-202 GIVREHGDMGYLYCD
+202 VREHGDMGYLYCD
-217 GSGKG
+217 AGGKG
-222 HSSSPTMQS
+222 HSNSPTMQS
-231 LSNLQH
+231 LSNL
-237 EEYTHEQS
+237 THEDHIYEQS
-245 GGGGCQEITD
+245 NNGGCQEITD
-255 IPDDYLNQSQV
+255 IPDDYLSQSQV

-273 VKIPSYNN
+273 VKVPSYSKLTN
-281 NGGSIEMRIREG
+281 NGGNIDMRMRDG
-293 DRGKQNDN
+293 DRGKQNDS
-301 EFEDRS
+301 ESEDRP
-307 PPSYISTLLPLKNKH
+307 PPSYMSVLLPLKNKS
-322 RLLGPTEKLTISR
+322 RLLGPMEKLTLSR

-342 INKADI
+342 IGKPDI

-353 RVTSPR
+353 RATSPR

-365 EEIERETGEVWPPSE
+365 EETESATGEIWPPSE
-380 MIQILIQ
+380 MIQIVIQ

-394 DLNRCYNKVAKSQKL
+394 ELERCYNKVAKSQKL

-425 SCERREKLE
+425 SSERREKLE
-434 RAARSRLQND
+434 RAARLRLQND
-444 CKRLIELNR
+444 CRRLTELNR

-516 QRKHIEI
+516 QRTHIDI
-523 LDNALSNAQRNVVRL
+523 LDTALTNAQGNVVRL
-538 EDECRKKQVYVER
+538 EEECRKKQVYVER

-584 REGGGAGGANGNEQ
+584 REGGGGGGGGANGNEQ
-598 TPNVETIADFKRRL
+598 SSNGETIAELKRRI

-681 EVHVAQKKLAD
+681 EVHAAQKKLAD

-717 TYDKDSSCSSGVG
+717 TYDKDSSSSSGVG

-748 ALTSTS
+748 ALTSTP
-754 ELVSS
+754 ELGKKLSS

-769 TASYGVTDSYKY
+769 TGSYGVTDSYKY

-856 SGTEHAVVSPSIIE
+856 GGEVSPGIME
-870 LASAAARLKGTITR
+870 FASAASRLKGTVSR
-884 LSDGKQAG
+884 LSDGKP

-925 LPRPPRALKST
+925 LPRPPKNMKST
-936 ANSRYCRLSDTETR
+936 GSRYCRLSDTETR
-950 KKSDPGPVSLDS
+950 KKSDPGPALD
-962 SSAAATIT
+962 T
-970 TTTTTMSASGSKTV
+970 SASMKV
-984 RDSNNCSSIEYGR
+984 RDTNNCTIEYGR
-997 FDAKTSRKKK
+997 FDTKAQRR
-1007 STTATTTSAGSVV
+1007 
-1020 ESFVTNNLKKSSPV
+1020 KKSSGTEPLV
-1034 MTTATVAASSA
+1034 VNNSLKKPSSTT
-1045 AGNGGG
+1045 
-1051 GSHEYE
+1051 SHEYE
-1057 RLQSDSGAIAGRKKS
+1057 RLQGENIRKKQPANS
-1072 TIVGN
+1072 ET
-1077 GNNTEIVKHRE
+1077 KHRE
-1088 IQSRSFIPPPS
+1088 TQSRSLIPPPS

-1109 DGDSP
+1109 DG
-1114 SSSAVKAGTL
+1114 TL
-1124 RKAGQVVGGGSSRAQ
+1124 RKQAGSRGQ

-1149 GGARDSGG
+1149 GGRDSGG
-1157 TASSEASTA
+1157 TASSEASTS
-1166 SLPPV
+1166 SLPPF

>member
-1 MAIIAKSYRSFK
+1 
-13 QSTSYVNE
+13 
-21 AAAKMSSLQ
+21 MSSLQ

-58 SGSDTDVS
+58 SGSETDVS

-165 SVGSNRSSLD
+165 SGSNRSSLD

-183 LIIHNANDE
+183 LIIHNANDD
-192 NTWVPSTRLT
+192 NSWIPSGRLS
-202 GIVREHGDMGYLYCD
+202 GIVREHGDVGYLYCD
-217 GSGKG
+217 GKG
-222 HSSSPTMQS
+222 HSNSPTIQS
-231 LSNLQH
+231 LSNLPH
-237 EEYTHEQS
+237 EDYVHDQS
-245 GGGGCQEITD
+245 GGGCQEITD

-273 VKIPSYNN
+273 VKVPPYPNN
-281 NGGSIEMRIREG
+281 SGSLEMRLGEIRIRDG
-293 DRGKQNDN
+293 DRGKQNDS
-301 EFEDRS
+301 EYEGRS
-307 PPSYISTLLPLKNKH
+307 TPCYVPPLFKNKH
-322 RLLGPTEKLTISR
+322 RLFGPTEKLTVSR

-342 INKADI
+342 IKTDI
-348 DNYNL
+348 DNYKL
-353 RVTSPR
+353 RTISPR

-365 EEIERETGEVWPPSE
+365 EELERETGEIWPSSE
-380 MIQILIQ
+380 MIQIVIQ
-387 ENSALKL
+387 ENSMLKL
-394 DLNRCYNKVAKSQKL
+394 ELERCYNKVAKTQKL
-409 EQEIAKVHRAH
+409 EQEIAKVHRVH

-434 RAARSRLQND
+434 RAARMKLQNE
-444 CKRLIELNR
+444 CRRLTELNR
-453 ALRDQIDLLSARTD
+453 AYRDQIDLLSVRTD
-467 SPPIVESM
+467 SPPIVDTL
-475 RKELTQRELLIG
+475 RKELSQRELLIG
-487 QLITQNKELAAAKER
+487 QLLSQNKELTNAKER
-502 QEIELAAQRATLQE
+502 QEIELTAQRATLQE
-516 QRKHIEI
+516 QRTHIDI
-523 LDNALSNAQRNVVRL
+523 LDTALTNAQGNVVRL
-538 EDECRKKQVYVER
+538 EEECRKKQMYVER

-574 QLRGQLEREL
+574 QLRGQLEKEL
-584 REGGGAGGANGNEQ
+584 REGGGGGNCNEQ
-598 TPNVETIADFKRRL
+598 TSSGETIADLKRRL

-668 IAEARSEKMRHMD
+668 IAEARSEKMKHMD
-681 EVHVAQKKLAD
+681 EVHAAQKKLAD

-705 ERDAMIRVLQKH
+705 ERDAMIKVLQKH
-717 TYDKDSSCSSGVG
+717 TYDKADSSSSSGVG

-748 ALTSTS
+748 ALTSTP

-769 TASYGVTDSYKY
+769 TGSYGVTDSYKY

-828 IPKPLLAGV
+828 IPKPLP
-837 DSTGTSSTA
+837 T
-846 SSKSRLLDDS
+846 
-856 SGTEHAVVSPSIIE
+856 
-870 LASAAARLKGTITR
+870 
-884 LSDGKQAG
+884 

-903 SSQRQRMQEGE
+903 SSQRQRMAPPEIGGE

-925 LPRPPRALKST
+925 LPRPPRALKATS

-950 KKSDPGPVSLDS
+950 KKSDPGPGMLDTSSVTGGAVSGGGVKMIRDS
-962 SSAAATIT
+962 S
-970 TTTTTMSASGSKTV
+970 G
-984 RDSNNCSSIEYGR
+984 NCSIEYGR
-997 FDAKTSRKKK
+997 FDTGAAVAAKASRSKKK
-1007 STTATTTSAGSVV
+1007 NSM
-1020 ESFVTNNLKKSSPV
+1020 ESFMTNSSLKKSSV
-1034 MTTATVAASSA
+1034 SSEMTS
-1045 AGNGGG
+1045 GGG
-1051 GSHEYE
+1051 GGGGHEYE
-1057 RLQSDSGAIAGRKKS
+1057 RLQSDTIMISNRKKS
-1072 TIVGN
+1072 VGCAL
-1077 GNNTEIVKHRE
+1077 ESAVRHRE
-1088 IQSRSFIPPPS
+1088 MQSRSFIPPPS
-1099 RRIGEYGRLS
+1099 SRTRIGEYGRLS
-1109 DGDSP
+1109 DGE
-1114 SSSAVKAGTL
+1114 SSVAAVAAVAAAVLKGGGNTL
-1124 RKAGQVVGGGSSRAQ
+1124 RKQTGAGDSSRGQ

-1149 GGARDSGG
+1149 GRDSGG

-1166 SLPPV
+1166 SLPPT
-1171 KARSIPRPNNYR
+1171 KARSIPRPGNYR

>member
-1 MAIIAKSYRSFK
+1 
-13 QSTSYVNE
+13 
-21 AAAKMSSLQ
+21 MSSLQ
-30 QGNRFLP
+30 QGSRFLP
-37 FSNNNLQRKQLSM
+37 FSNNNIQRKQLSM

-58 SGSDTDVS
+58 SGSETDVS
-66 TSNENLSN
+66 TSNENLTN
-74 EERYVIR
+74 EDRYVIR

-112 GNLHNRNSLKDSLN
+112 GNLLNRNSLKDSLN
-126 GSNRNSLKESLNG
+126 GSNRNSLKENLNG

-183 LIIHNANDE
+183 LIIHNANDD
-192 NTWVPSTRLT
+192 NSWVPSGRLS
-202 GIVREHGDMGYLYCD
+202 GVVREHGDMGYLYCD
-217 GSGKG
+217 GGGKG
-222 HSSSPTMQS
+222 HSNSPTMQS
-231 LSNLQH
+231 LSNLSH
-237 EEYTHEQS
+237 EDHVYEQPS
-245 GGGGCQEITD
+245 NGGCQEITD
-255 IPDDYLNQSQV
+255 IPDDYLSQSQV

-273 VKIPSYNN
+273 VKVPSYSKLSN
-281 NGGSIEMRIREG
+281 NGGNIDTRMRDS
-293 DRGKQNDN
+293 DRGKQNDS
-301 EFEDRS
+301 ESEDR
-307 PPSYISTLLPLKNKH
+307 PPPAYMSVLLPLKGKS
-322 RLLGPTEKLTISR
+322 RLVGPMEKLTLSR

-342 INKADI
+342 IGKPDI

-353 RVTSPR
+353 RATSPR

-365 EEIERETGEVWPPSE
+365 EETETATGEIWPPSE
-380 MIQILIQ
+380 MIQIVIQ

-394 DLNRCYNKVAKSQKL
+394 ELERCYNKVAKSQKL

-434 RAARSRLQND
+434 RAARLRLQND
-444 CKRLIELNR
+444 CRRLTELNR

-516 QRKHIEI
+516 QRTHIDI
-523 LDNALSNAQRNVVRL
+523 LDTALTNAQGNVVRL
-538 EDECRKKQVYVER
+538 EEECRKKQVYVER

-584 REGGGAGGANGNEQ
+584 REGGGGGGANGNEQ
-598 TPNVETIADFKRRL
+598 SSNGETIAELKRRI

-681 EVHVAQKKLAD
+681 EVHAAQKKLAD

-717 TYDKDSSCSSGVG
+717 TYDKDSSSSSGVG

-748 ALTSTS
+748 ALTSTP

-769 TASYGVTDSYKY
+769 TGSYGVTDSYKY

-856 SGTEHAVVSPSIIE
+856 GGEVSPGIME
-870 LASAAARLKGTITR
+870 FASAASRFKGTVSR
-884 LSDGKQAG
+884 LSDGKP

-925 LPRPPRALKST
+925 LPRPPKSLKST
-936 ANSRYCRLSDTETR
+936 NSRYCRLSDTETR
-950 KKSDPGPVSLDS
+950 KKSDPGPALD
-962 SSAAATIT
+962 T
-970 TTTTTMSASGSKTV
+970 SASIKV
-984 RDSNNCSSIEYGR
+984 RDANNCSIEYGR
-997 FDAKTSRKKK
+997 FDMKAQRRKK
-1007 STTATTTSAGSVV
+1007 SG
-1020 ESFVTNNLKKSSPV
+1020 VTEPLISNNSSKKPPSI
-1034 MTTATVAASSA
+1034 T
-1045 AGNGGG
+1045 
-1051 GSHEYE
+1051 SHEYE
-1057 RLQSDSGAIAGRKKS
+1057 RLQGENGRKKQAS
-1072 TIVGN
+1072 IS
-1077 GNNTEIVKHRE
+1077 EVKHRDT
-1088 IQSRSFIPPPS
+1088 QSRSLIPPPS

-1109 DGDSP
+1109 E
-1114 SSSAVKAGTL
+1114 GTL
-1124 RKAGQVVGGGSSRAQ
+1124 RKQTGSRGQ

-1149 GGARDSGG
+1149 GGRDSGG
-1157 TASSEASTA
+1157 TASSEASTS
-1166 SLPPV
+1166 SLPPS
-1171 KARSIPRPNNYR
+1171 KARSIPRPSNYR

>member
-1 MAIIAKSYRSFK
+1 
-13 QSTSYVNE
+13 
-21 AAAKMSSLQ
+21 MSSIQ
-30 QGNRFLP
+30 QTGRFLP
-37 FSNNNLQRKQLSM
+37 FTNNSSNIQRKQLST
-50 QGGLPQSL
+50 QGALPQSL

-96 SPSRSSSHK
+96 QSPSRSSSHK

-112 GNLHNRNSLKDSLN
+112 GNLINRNSLKDSLN

-175 VSTSSYNT
+175 ISTSSYNT

-192 NTWVPSTRLT
+192 NGWSPSGRLSS
-202 GIVREHGDMGYLYCD
+202 IVREHAGDVGYLYSE
-217 GSGKG
+217 GGGGGKG
-222 HSSSPTMQS
+222 HSNSPTMQS
-231 LSNLQH
+231 LTSLPHDERFYDQPNN
-237 EEYTHEQS
+237 
-245 GGGGCQEITD
+245 GCQEIND

-273 VKIPSYNN
+273 VKPYSKLQSGGNN
-281 NGGSIEMRIREG
+281 LEIRMRDV
-293 DRGKQNDN
+293 DRAKQINN
-301 EFEDRS
+301 EFNDRS
-307 PPSYISTLLPLKNKH
+307 QSSYTSILMPAKSKH
-322 RLLGPTEKLTISR
+322 RLLGPTEKLTLSR

-342 INKADI
+342 IDKLDFDGYDSPA
-348 DNYNL
+348 
-353 RVTSPR
+353 TSPR

-365 EEIERETGEVWPPSE
+365 EEVEIATGEIWPPSE
-380 MIQILIQ
+380 MVQIIIQ

-394 DLNRCYNKVAKSQKL
+394 QLERCYSQVAKSQKL
-409 EQEIAKVHRAH
+409 EQEISKVHRAH

-434 RAARSRLQND
+434 RAARLRLQND
-444 CKRLIELNR
+444 CRRLTELNR
-453 ALRDQIDLLSARTD
+453 ALRDQIDLMSSRSD
-467 SPPIVESM
+467 NPPIVESM

-487 QLITQNKELAAAKER
+487 QLITQNKELAASKER

-516 QRKHIEI
+516 QRTHIDI
-523 LDNALSNAQRNVVRL
+523 LDTALTNAQGNVVRL
-538 EDECRKKQVYVER
+538 EEECRKKQIYVER

-574 QLRGQLEREL
+574 HLRGQLEREL
-584 REGGGAGGANGNEQ
+584 REGGNGVNGHEHSS
-598 TPNVETIADFKRRL
+598 NGETITELKRRL

-658 EKTSQDAEKL
+658 EKTSQDAEKM

-681 EVHVAQKKLAD
+681 EVHAAQKKLAD

-717 TYDKDSSCSSGVG
+717 TYDKDSSSSSGMG
-730 SYPAAHS
+730 SYPAVHS
-737 SHSSTSADHHT
+737 SHSSTSADHT
-748 ALTSTS
+748 GLTGTP

-759 VLGGGSGYGS
+759 VLGGTSGYGS
-769 TASYGVTDSYKY
+769 TGTSYGVTDSYKY

-828 IPKPLLAGV
+828 ISKPLLAGV
-837 DSTGTSSTA
+837 DHSTGSSSTA

-856 SGTEHAVVSPSIIE
+856 GGEPTVAGVGVGVGSGGGVGGGAGGGVGVGVGVGGGGGGLIEFTSSTSARYNKQPNNVVAVSS
-870 LASAAARLKGTITR
+870 R
-884 LSDGKQAG
+884 LSDGKP

-925 LPRPPRALKST
+925 LPRPPRALKSSG
-936 ANSRYCRLSDTETR
+936 NSRYCRLSDTETR
-950 KKSDPGPVSLDS
+950 KKSDPGPSVID
-962 SSAAATIT
+962 TI
-970 TTTTTMSASGSKTV
+970 KTA
-984 RDSNNCSSIEYGR
+984 RDSGNCTLEYGR
-997 FDAKTSRKKK
+997 FDSSKGFRRKK
-1007 STTATTTSAGSVV
+1007 SVADA
-1020 ESFVTNNLKKSSPV
+1020 FVPNTLKKPSSGEYERLGDV
-1034 MTTATVAASSA
+1034 DRKKTIL
-1045 AGNGGG
+1045 GGG
-1051 GSHEYE
+1051 GSGGG
-1057 RLQSDSGAIAGRKKS
+1057 D
-1072 TIVGN
+1072 
-1077 GNNTEIVKHRE
+1077 VKHRE
-1088 IQSRSFIPPPS
+1088 TQGRSLIPPPS
-1099 RRIGEYGRLS
+1099 RRIVGDYGRLS
-1109 DGDSP
+1109 DGD
-1114 SSSAVKAGTL
+1114 AKATL
-1124 RKAGQVVGGGSSRAQ
+1124 RKQTGGLSARGL
-1139 STGSTVSSKS
+1139 STGSMVSSKS
-1149 GGARDSGG
+1149 GGRDSGG
-1157 TASSEASTA
+1157 TASSEASTS
-1166 SLPPV
+1166 SLPPT
-1171 KARSIPRPNNYR
+1171 KARSIPRPSNYR

>member
-1 MAIIAKSYRSFK
+1 
-13 QSTSYVNE
+13 
-21 AAAKMSSLQ
+21 
-30 QGNRFLP
+30 
-37 FSNNNLQRKQLSM
+37 M

-58 SGSDTDVS
+58 SGSETDVS
-66 TSNENLSN
+66 TSNENLTN
-74 EERYVIR
+74 EDRYVIR

-112 GNLHNRNSLKDSLN
+112 GNLLNRNSLKDSLN
-126 GSNRNSLKESLNG
+126 GSNRNSLKENLNG

-183 LIIHNANDE
+183 LIIHNANDD
-192 NTWVPSTRLT
+192 NSWVPSGRLSSV
-202 GIVREHGDMGYLYCD
+202 VREHGDMGYLYCD
-217 GSGKG
+217 AGGKG
-222 HSSSPTMQS
+222 HSNSPTMQS
-231 LSNLQH
+231 LSNL
-237 EEYTHEQS
+237 THEDHIYEQS
-245 GGGGCQEITD
+245 NNGGCQEITD
-255 IPDDYLNQSQV
+255 IPDDYLSQSQV

-273 VKIPSYNN
+273 VKVPSYSKLTN
-281 NGGSIEMRIREG
+281 NGGNIDMRMRDG
-293 DRGKQNDN
+293 DRGKQNDS
-301 EFEDRS
+301 ESEDRP
-307 PPSYISTLLPLKNKH
+307 PPSYMSVLLPLKNKS
-322 RLLGPTEKLTISR
+322 RLLGPMEKLTLSR

-342 INKADI
+342 IGKPDI

-353 RVTSPR
+353 RTTSPR

-365 EEIERETGEVWPPSE
+365 EETESATGEIWPPSE
-380 MIQILIQ
+380 MIQIVIQ

-394 DLNRCYNKVAKSQKL
+394 ELERCYNKVAKSQKL

-425 SCERREKLE
+425 SSERREKLE
-434 RAARSRLQND
+434 RAARLRLQND
-444 CKRLIELNR
+444 CRRLTELNR

-516 QRKHIEI
+516 QRTHIDI
-523 LDNALSNAQRNVVRL
+523 LDTALTNAQGNVVRL
-538 EDECRKKQVYVER
+538 EEECRKKQVYVER

-584 REGGGAGGANGNEQ
+584 REGGGGGGGGANGNEQ
-598 TPNVETIADFKRRL
+598 SSNGETIAELKRRI

-681 EVHVAQKKLAD
+681 EVHAAQKKLAD

-717 TYDKDSSCSSGVG
+717 TYDKDSSSSSGVG

-748 ALTSTS
+748 ALTSTP

-769 TASYGVTDSYKY
+769 TGSYGVTDSYKY

-856 SGTEHAVVSPSIIE
+856 GGEVSPGIME
-870 LASAAARLKGTITR
+870 FASAASRLKGTVSR
-884 LSDGKQAG
+884 LSDGKP

-925 LPRPPRALKST
+925 LPRPPKNMKST
-936 ANSRYCRLSDTETR
+936 GSRYCRLSDTETR
-950 KKSDPGPVSLDS
+950 KKSDPGPALD
-962 SSAAATIT
+962 T
-970 TTTTTMSASGSKTV
+970 SASMKV
-984 RDSNNCSSIEYGR
+984 RDTNNCTIEYGR
-997 FDAKTSRKKK
+997 FDTKAQRR
-1007 STTATTTSAGSVV
+1007 
-1020 ESFVTNNLKKSSPV
+1020 KKSS
-1034 MTTATVAASSA
+1034 AAEPLVVNNSLKKPSSA
-1045 AGNGGG
+1045 TT
-1051 GSHEYE
+1051 SHEYE
-1057 RLQSDSGAIAGRKKS
+1057 RLQGENIRKKQP
-1072 TIVGN
+1072 
-1077 GNNTEIVKHRE
+1077 NNSETKHRE
-1088 IQSRSFIPPPS
+1088 TQSRSLIPPPSS

-1109 DGDSP
+1109 DG
-1114 SSSAVKAGTL
+1114 TL
-1124 RKAGQVVGGGSSRAQ
+1124 RKQAGSRGQ

-1149 GGARDSGG
+1149 GGRDSGG
-1157 TASSEASTA
+1157 TASSEASTS
-1166 SLPPV
+1166 SLPPS

>member
-1 MAIIAKSYRSFK
+1 
-13 QSTSYVNE
+13 
-21 AAAKMSSLQ
+21 MSSLQ
-30 QGNRFLP
+30 QGSRFLP
-37 FSNNNLQRKQLSM
+37 FSNNNIQRKQLSM

-58 SGSDTDVS
+58 SGSETDVS
-66 TSNENLSN
+66 TSNENLTN
-74 EERYVIR
+74 EDRYVIR

-112 GNLHNRNSLKDSLN
+112 GNLLNRNSLKDSLN
-126 GSNRNSLKESLNG
+126 GSNRNSLKENLNG

-183 LIIHNANDE
+183 LIIHNANDD
-192 NTWVPSTRLT
+192 NSWVPSGRLS
-202 GIVREHGDMGYLYCD
+202 GVVREHGDMGYLYCD
-217 GSGKG
+217 GGGKG
-222 HSSSPTMQS
+222 HSNSPTMQS
-231 LSNLQH
+231 LSNLSH
-237 EEYTHEQS
+237 EDHVYEQPNN
-245 GGGGCQEITD
+245 GGCQEITD
-255 IPDDYLNQSQV
+255 IPDDYLSQSQV

-273 VKIPSYNN
+273 VKVPSYSKLTN
-281 NGGSIEMRIREG
+281 NGGNIDMRMRDG
-293 DRGKQNDN
+293 DRGKQNDS
-301 EFEDRS
+301 ESEDRP
-307 PPSYISTLLPLKNKH
+307 PPSYMSVLLPLKNKS
-322 RLLGPTEKLTISR
+322 RLLGPMEKLTLSR

-342 INKADI
+342 IGKPDM

-353 RVTSPR
+353 RATSPR

-365 EEIERETGEVWPPSE
+365 EETESATGEIWPPSE
-380 MIQILIQ
+380 MIQIVIQ

-394 DLNRCYNKVAKSQKL
+394 ELERCYNKVAKSQKL

-425 SCERREKLE
+425 SSERREKLE
-434 RAARSRLQND
+434 RAARLRLQND
-444 CKRLIELNR
+444 CRRLTELNR

-516 QRKHIEI
+516 QRTHIDI
-523 LDNALSNAQRNVVRL
+523 LDTALTNAQGNVVRL
-538 EDECRKKQVYVER
+538 EEECRKKQVYVER

-584 REGGGAGGANGNEQ
+584 REGGGGGGGGANGNEQ
-598 TPNVETIADFKRRL
+598 SSNGETIAELKRRI

-681 EVHVAQKKLAD
+681 EVHAAQKKLAD
-692 LESRMKDLESKLA
+692 FESRMKDLESKLA

-717 TYDKDSSCSSGVG
+717 TYDKDSSSSSGVG

-748 ALTSTS
+748 ALTSTP

-769 TASYGVTDSYKY
+769 TGSYGVTDSYKY

-807 KRALCCFPG
+807 KDSLIQAL
-816 FSNPGTASRKGK
+816 RREKEK
-828 IPKPLLAGV
+828 Y
-837 DSTGTSSTA
+837 
-846 SSKSRLLDDS
+846 
-856 SGTEHAVVSPSIIE
+856 PSHYW
-870 LASAAARLKGTITR
+870 R
-884 LSDGKQAG
+884 
-892 EDMMLLEKQGR
+892 
-903 SSQRQRMQEGE
+903 
-914 PRRAGSLPPSS
+914 
-925 LPRPPRALKST
+925 
-936 ANSRYCRLSDTETR
+936 
-950 KKSDPGPVSLDS
+950 V
-962 SSAAATIT
+962 
-970 TTTTTMSASGSKTV
+970 
-984 RDSNNCSSIEYGR
+984 
-997 FDAKTSRKKK
+997 
-1007 STTATTTSAGSVV
+1007 
-1020 ESFVTNNLKKSSPV
+1020 
-1034 MTTATVAASSA
+1034 
-1045 AGNGGG
+1045 
-1051 GSHEYE
+1051 
-1057 RLQSDSGAIAGRKKS
+1057 
-1072 TIVGN
+1072 
-1077 GNNTEIVKHRE
+1077 
-1088 IQSRSFIPPPS
+1088 
-1099 RRIGEYGRLS
+1099 
-1109 DGDSP
+1109 
-1114 SSSAVKAGTL
+1114 
-1124 RKAGQVVGGGSSRAQ
+1124 
-1139 STGSTVSSKS
+1139 
-1149 GGARDSGG
+1149 
-1157 TASSEASTA
+1157 
-1166 SLPPV
+1166 
-1171 KARSIPRPNNYR
+1171 
-1183 IQF
+1183 

>member
-1 MAIIAKSYRSFK
+1 
-13 QSTSYVNE
+13 
-21 AAAKMSSLQ
+21 MSSLQ
-30 QGNRFLP
+30 QGSRFLP
-37 FSNNNLQRKQLSM
+37 FSNNNIQRKQLSM

-58 SGSDTDVS
+58 SGSETDVS
-66 TSNENLSN
+66 TSNENLTN
-74 EERYVIR
+74 EDRYVIR

-112 GNLHNRNSLKDSLN
+112 GNLLNRNSLKDSLN
-126 GSNRNSLKESLNG
+126 GSNRNSLKENLNG

-183 LIIHNANDE
+183 LIIHNANDD
-192 NTWVPSTRLT
+192 NSWVPSGRLSSV
-202 GIVREHGDMGYLYCD
+202 VREHGDMGYLYCD
-217 GSGKG
+217 AGGKG
-222 HSSSPTMQS
+222 HSNSPTMQS
-231 LSNLQH
+231 LSNL
-237 EEYTHEQS
+237 THEDHIYEQS
-245 GGGGCQEITD
+245 NNGGCQEITD
-255 IPDDYLNQSQV
+255 IPDDYLSQSQV

-273 VKIPSYNN
+273 VKVPSYSKLTN
-281 NGGSIEMRIREG
+281 NGGNIDMRMRDG
-293 DRGKQNDN
+293 DRGKQNDS
-301 EFEDRS
+301 ESEDRP
-307 PPSYISTLLPLKNKH
+307 PPSYMSVLLPLKNKS
-322 RLLGPTEKLTISR
+322 RLLGPMEKLTLSR

-342 INKADI
+342 IGKPDI

-353 RVTSPR
+353 RTTSPR

-365 EEIERETGEVWPPSE
+365 EETESATGEIWPPSE
-380 MIQILIQ
+380 MIQIVIQ

-394 DLNRCYNKVAKSQKL
+394 ELERCYNKVAKSQKL

-425 SCERREKLE
+425 SSERREKLE
-434 RAARSRLQND
+434 RAARLRLQND
-444 CKRLIELNR
+444 CRRLTELNR

-516 QRKHIEI
+516 QRTHIDI
-523 LDNALSNAQRNVVRL
+523 LDTALTNAQGNVVRL
-538 EDECRKKQVYVER
+538 EEECRKKQVYVER

-584 REGGGAGGANGNEQ
+584 REGGGGGGGGANGNEQ
-598 TPNVETIADFKRRL
+598 SSNGETIAELKRRI

-681 EVHVAQKKLAD
+681 EVHAAQKKLAD

-717 TYDKDSSCSSGVG
+717 TYDKDSSSSSGVG

-748 ALTSTS
+748 ALTSTP

-769 TASYGVTDSYKY
+769 TGSYGVTDSYKY

-856 SGTEHAVVSPSIIE
+856 GGEVSPGIME
-870 LASAAARLKGTITR
+870 FASAASRLKGTVSR
-884 LSDGKQAG
+884 LSDGKP

-925 LPRPPRALKST
+925 LPRPPKNMKST
-936 ANSRYCRLSDTETR
+936 GSRYCRLSDTETR
-950 KKSDPGPVSLDS
+950 KKSDPGPALD
-962 SSAAATIT
+962 T
-970 TTTTTMSASGSKTV
+970 SASMKV
-984 RDSNNCSSIEYGR
+984 RDTNNCTIEYGR
-997 FDAKTSRKKK
+997 FDTKAQRR
-1007 STTATTTSAGSVV
+1007 
-1020 ESFVTNNLKKSSPV
+1020 KKSS
-1034 MTTATVAASSA
+1034 AAEPLVVNNSLKKPSSA
-1045 AGNGGG
+1045 TT
-1051 GSHEYE
+1051 SHEYE
-1057 RLQSDSGAIAGRKKS
+1057 RLQGENIRKKQP
-1072 TIVGN
+1072 
-1077 GNNTEIVKHRE
+1077 NNSETKHRE
-1088 IQSRSFIPPPS
+1088 TQSRSLIPPPSS

-1109 DGDSP
+1109 DG
-1114 SSSAVKAGTL
+1114 TL
-1124 RKAGQVVGGGSSRAQ
+1124 RKQAGSRGQ

-1149 GGARDSGG
+1149 GGRDSGG
-1157 TASSEASTA
+1157 TASSEASTS
-1166 SLPPV
+1166 SLPPS

>member
-1 MAIIAKSYRSFK
+1 
-13 QSTSYVNE
+13 
-21 AAAKMSSLQ
+21 MSSLQ
-30 QGNRFLP
+30 QGSRFLP
-37 FSNNNLQRKQLSM
+37 FSNNNIQRKQLSM

-58 SGSDTDVS
+58 SGSETDVS
-66 TSNENLSN
+66 TSNENLTN
-74 EERYVIR
+74 EDRYVIR

-112 GNLHNRNSLKDSLN
+112 GNLLNRNSLKDSLN
-126 GSNRNSLKESLNG
+126 GSNRNSLKENLNG

-183 LIIHNANDE
+183 LIIHSANDD
-192 NTWVPSTRLT
+192 NSWVPSGRLS
-202 GIVREHGDMGYLYCD
+202 GVVREHGDMGYLYCD
-217 GSGKG
+217 GGGKG
-222 HSSSPTMQS
+222 HSNSPTMQS
-231 LSNLQH
+231 LSNLSH
-237 EEYTHEQS
+237 EDHVYEQPNN
-245 GGGGCQEITD
+245 GGCQEITD
-255 IPDDYLNQSQV
+255 IPDDYLSQSQQV

-273 VKIPSYNN
+273 VKVPSYSKLTN
-281 NGGSIEMRIREG
+281 NGGNIDMRMRDG
-293 DRGKQNDN
+293 DRGKQNDS
-301 EFEDRS
+301 ESEDRP
-307 PPSYISTLLPLKNKH
+307 PPSYMSVLLPLKNKS
-322 RLLGPTEKLTISR
+322 RLLGPMEKLTLSR

-342 INKADI
+342 IGKPDM

-353 RVTSPR
+353 RATSPR

-365 EEIERETGEVWPPSE
+365 EETESATGEIWPPSE
-380 MIQILIQ
+380 MIQIVIQ

-394 DLNRCYNKVAKSQKL
+394 ELERCYNKVAKSQKL

-425 SCERREKLE
+425 SSERREKLE
-434 RAARSRLQND
+434 RAARLRLQND
-444 CKRLIELNR
+444 CRRLTELNR

-516 QRKHIEI
+516 QRTHIDI
-523 LDNALSNAQRNVVRL
+523 LDTALTNAQGNVVRL
-538 EDECRKKQVYVER
+538 EEECRKKQVYVER

-584 REGGGAGGANGNEQ
+584 REGGGGGGGGANGNEQ
-598 TPNVETIADFKRRL
+598 SSNGETIAELKRRI

-681 EVHVAQKKLAD
+681 EVHAAQKKLAD
-692 LESRMKDLESKLA
+692 FESRMKDLESKLA

-717 TYDKDSSCSSGVG
+717 TYDKDSSSSSGVG

-748 ALTSTS
+748 ALTSTP

-769 TASYGVTDSYKY
+769 TGSYGVTDSYKY

-856 SGTEHAVVSPSIIE
+856 GGEVSPGIME
-870 LASAAARLKGTITR
+870 FASAASRLKGTVSR
-884 LSDGKQAG
+884 LSDGKP

-925 LPRPPRALKST
+925 LPRPPKNLKST
-936 ANSRYCRLSDTETR
+936 NSRYCRLSDTETR
-950 KKSDPGPVSLDS
+950 KKSDPGPALDTSVS
-962 SSAAATIT
+962 
-970 TTTTTMSASGSKTV
+970 MKV
-984 RDSNNCSSIEYGR
+984 RDTSNCTIEYGR
-997 FDAKTSRKKK
+997 FDTKAQRR
-1007 STTATTTSAGSVV
+1007 
-1020 ESFVTNNLKKSSPV
+1020 KKSSGTEQLVVNNSLKKPSS
-1034 MTTATVAASSA
+1034 TT
-1045 AGNGGG
+1045 
-1051 GSHEYE
+1051 SHEYE
-1057 RLQSDSGAIAGRKKS
+1057 RLQGENIRKKQPS
-1072 TIVGN
+1072 NSET
-1077 GNNTEIVKHRE
+1077 KHRE
-1088 IQSRSFIPPPS
+1088 MQSRSLIPPPS

-1109 DGDSP
+1109 DG
-1114 SSSAVKAGTL
+1114 TL
-1124 RKAGQVVGGGSSRAQ
+1124 RKQTGSRGQ

-1149 GGARDSGG
+1149 GGRDSGG
-1157 TASSEASTA
+1157 TASSEASTS
-1166 SLPPV
+1166 SLPPS
-1171 KARSIPRPNNYR
+1171 KARSIPRPSNYR

>member
-1 MAIIAKSYRSFK
+1 
-13 QSTSYVNE
+13 
-21 AAAKMSSLQ
+21 
-30 QGNRFLP
+30 
-37 FSNNNLQRKQLSM
+37 M

-58 SGSDTDVS
+58 SGSETDVS
-66 TSNENLSN
+66 TSNENLTN
-74 EERYVIR
+74 EDRYVIR

-112 GNLHNRNSLKDSLN
+112 GNLLNRNSLKDSLN
-126 GSNRNSLKESLNG
+126 GSNRNSLKENLNG

-183 LIIHNANDE
+183 LIIHNANDD
-192 NTWVPSTRLT
+192 NSWVPSGRLSSV
-202 GIVREHGDMGYLYCD
+202 VREHGDMGYLYCD
-217 GSGKG
+217 AGGKG
-222 HSSSPTMQS
+222 HSNSPTMQS
-231 LSNLQH
+231 LSNL
-237 EEYTHEQS
+237 THEDHIYEQS
-245 GGGGCQEITD
+245 NNGGCQEITD
-255 IPDDYLNQSQV
+255 IPDDYLSQSQV

-273 VKIPSYNN
+273 VKVPSYSKLTN
-281 NGGSIEMRIREG
+281 NGGNIDMRMRDG
-293 DRGKQNDN
+293 DRGKQNDS
-301 EFEDRS
+301 ESEDRP
-307 PPSYISTLLPLKNKH
+307 PPSYMSVLLPLKNKS
-322 RLLGPTEKLTISR
+322 RLLGPMEKLTLSR

-342 INKADI
+342 IGKPDI

-353 RVTSPR
+353 RATSPR

-365 EEIERETGEVWPPSE
+365 EETESATGEIWPPSE
-380 MIQILIQ
+380 MIQIVIQ

-394 DLNRCYNKVAKSQKL
+394 ELERCYNKVAKSQKL

-425 SCERREKLE
+425 SSERREKLE
-434 RAARSRLQND
+434 RAARLRLQND
-444 CKRLIELNR
+444 CRRLTELNR

-516 QRKHIEI
+516 QRTHIDI
-523 LDNALSNAQRNVVRL
+523 LDTALTNAQGNVVRL
-538 EDECRKKQVYVER
+538 EEECRKKQVYVER

-584 REGGGAGGANGNEQ
+584 REGGGGGGGGANGNEQ
-598 TPNVETIADFKRRL
+598 SSNGETIAELKRRI

-681 EVHVAQKKLAD
+681 EVHAAQKKLAD

-717 TYDKDSSCSSGVG
+717 TYDKDSSSSSGVG

-748 ALTSTS
+748 ALTSTP

-769 TASYGVTDSYKY
+769 TGSYGVTDSYKY

-856 SGTEHAVVSPSIIE
+856 GGEVSPGIME
-870 LASAAARLKGTITR
+870 FASAASRLKGTVSR
-884 LSDGKQAG
+884 LSDGKP

-925 LPRPPRALKST
+925 LPRPPKNMKST
-936 ANSRYCRLSDTETR
+936 GSRYCRLSDTETR
-950 KKSDPGPVSLDS
+950 KKSDPGPALD
-962 SSAAATIT
+962 T
-970 TTTTTMSASGSKTV
+970 SASMKV
-984 RDSNNCSSIEYGR
+984 RDTNNCTIEYGR
-997 FDAKTSRKKK
+997 FDTKAQRR
-1007 STTATTTSAGSVV
+1007 
-1020 ESFVTNNLKKSSPV
+1020 KKSS
-1034 MTTATVAASSA
+1034 AAEPLVVNNSLKKPSSA
-1045 AGNGGG
+1045 TT
-1051 GSHEYE
+1051 SHEYE
-1057 RLQSDSGAIAGRKKS
+1057 RLQGENIRKKQP
-1072 TIVGN
+1072 
-1077 GNNTEIVKHRE
+1077 NNSETKHRE
-1088 IQSRSFIPPPS
+1088 TQSRSLIPPPSS

-1109 DGDSP
+1109 DG
-1114 SSSAVKAGTL
+1114 TL
-1124 RKAGQVVGGGSSRAQ
+1124 RKQAGSRGQ

-1149 GGARDSGG
+1149 GGRDSGG
-1157 TASSEASTA
+1157 TASSEASTS
-1166 SLPPV
+1166 SLPPS

>member
-1 MAIIAKSYRSFK
+1 
-13 QSTSYVNE
+13 
-21 AAAKMSSLQ
+21 MSSLQ

-37 FSNNNLQRKQLSM
+37 FSNSNLQRKQLSM

-58 SGSDTDVS
+58 SGSETDVS

-112 GNLHNRNSLKDSLN
+112 GNLHNNRNSLKDSLS

-151 SNRNSLKDNLSNRT
+151 SNRNSLKDNLSNRN
-165 SVGSNRSSLD
+165 SGSNRSSLD

-183 LIIHNANDE
+183 LIIHNANDDSS
-192 NTWVPSTRLT
+192 WIPSGRLS

-217 GSGKG
+217 GKG
-222 HSSSPTMQS
+222 HSNSPTIQS
-231 LSNLQH
+231 LSNLPH
-237 EEYTHEQS
+237 EDYVHEQS
-245 GGGGCQEITD
+245 GGGCQEITD

-273 VKIPSYNN
+273 VKVPPYSSNS
-281 NGGSIEMRIREG
+281 GSLDMRLAEMRIS
-293 DRGKQNDN
+293 DRGKQNDG
-301 EFEDRS
+301 EYEYTHI
-307 PPSYISTLLPLKNKH
+307 PMLLKSKH
-322 RLLGPTEKLTISR
+322 RLFGPTEKLTVSR

-342 INKADI
+342 IKADI
-348 DNYNL
+348 DSYNL
-353 RVTSPR
+353 RTTSPR

-365 EEIERETGEVWPPSE
+365 EELERKTGEVWPSSE
-380 MIQILIQ
+380 MIQIVIQ

-394 DLNRCYNKVAKSQKL
+394 ELEHCYNKVAKTQKL
-409 EQEIAKVHRAH
+409 EQEITKVHRVH

-434 RAARSRLQND
+434 RAARLRLQNE
-444 CKRLIELNR
+444 CRRLTELNR
-453 ALRDQIDLLSARTD
+453 AFRDQIDLLSARTD
-467 SPPIVESM
+467 SPPIVETM

-487 QLITQNKELAAAKER
+487 QLITQNKELTAAKER

-516 QRKHIEI
+516 QRTHIDI
-523 LDNALSNAQRNVVRL
+523 LDNALTNAQSNVVRL
-538 EDECRKKQVYVER
+538 EEECRKKQVYVER

-584 REGGGAGGANGNEQ
+584 REGGGGGGNGNEQ
-598 TPNVETIADFKRRL
+598 TSSGETIADLKRRL
-612 RERDEKIMSLEGDVA
+612 RERDEKIMSLEGDIA

-681 EVHVAQKKLAD
+681 EVHAAQKKLAD

-717 TYDKDSSCSSGVG
+717 TYDKAESSSSSGVG

-748 ALTSTS
+748 ALTSTP

-759 VLGGGSGYGS
+759 VLGGSSGYGS
-769 TASYGVTDSYKY
+769 TGSYGVTDSYKY

-816 FSNPGTASRKGK
+816 FSNPGTTSRKGK

-856 SGTEHAVVSPSIIE
+856 SGSGGDVVSSSILE
-870 LASAAARLKGTITR
+870 FANAAARLKGTISR
-884 LSDGKQAG
+884 LSDGAG
-892 EDMMLLEKQGR
+892 GSGKPTEDMMLLEKQGR
-903 SSQRQRMQEGE
+903 SSQRQRMAVEVGGGE

-925 LPRPPRALKST
+925 LPRPPRALKATS

-950 KKSDPGPVSLDS
+950 KKSDPGPGIDASSATNGASGVKITRDS
-962 SSAAATIT
+962 S
-970 TTTTTMSASGSKTV
+970 G
-984 RDSNNCSSIEYGR
+984 NCSVEYGR
-997 FDAKTSRKKK
+997 FDTGVTMAAKVSRSKKKTSMENFM
-1007 STTATTTSAGSVV
+1007 A
-1020 ESFVTNNLKKSSPV
+1020 KKSS
-1034 MTTATVAASSA
+1034 
-1045 AGNGGG
+1045 GGG
-1051 GSHEYE
+1051 GGGGGGGGEYE
-1057 RLQSDSGAIAGRKKS
+1057 RLQSDTIMVSNRKKS
-1072 TIVGN
+1072 AGGSGFAAALESAVR
-1077 GNNTEIVKHRE
+1077 HRE
-1088 IQSRSFIPPPS
+1088 NRSFIPPPPSSS
-1099 RRIGEYGRLS
+1099 RARGIGEYGRLS
-1109 DGDSP
+1109 DGET
-1114 SSSAVKAGTL
+1114 SSSMAAAAAAVLKGGGGGNTL
-1124 RKAGQVVGGGSSRAQ
+1124 RKQTSGAGGGSSRGQ

-1149 GGARDSGG
+1149 GRDSCG
-1157 TASSEASTA
+1157 TASSDASTA
-1166 SLPPV
+1166 SLPPA
-1171 KARSIPRPNNYR
+1171 KARSIPRPNYR

>member
-1 MAIIAKSYRSFK
+1 
-13 QSTSYVNE
+13 
-21 AAAKMSSLQ
+21 MSSLQ
-30 QGNRFLP
+30 QGSRFLP
-37 FSNNNLQRKQLSM
+37 FSNNNIQRKQLSM

-58 SGSDTDVS
+58 SGSETDVS
-66 TSNENLSN
+66 TSNENLTN
-74 EERYVIR
+74 EDRYVIR

-112 GNLHNRNSLKDSLN
+112 GNLLNRNSLKDSLN
-126 GSNRNSLKESLNG
+126 GSNRNSLKENLNG

-183 LIIHNANDE
+183 LIIHNANDD
-192 NTWVPSTRLT
+192 NSWVPSGRLSSV
-202 GIVREHGDMGYLYCD
+202 VREHGDMGYLYCD
-217 GSGKG
+217 AGGKG
-222 HSSSPTMQS
+222 HSNSPTMQS
-231 LSNLQH
+231 LSNL
-237 EEYTHEQS
+237 THEDHIYEQS
-245 GGGGCQEITD
+245 NNGGCQEITD
-255 IPDDYLNQSQV
+255 IPDDYLSQSQV

-273 VKIPSYNN
+273 VKVPSYSKLTN
-281 NGGSIEMRIREG
+281 NGGNIDMRMRDG
-293 DRGKQNDN
+293 DRGKQNDS
-301 EFEDRS
+301 ESEDRP
-307 PPSYISTLLPLKNKH
+307 PPSYMSVLLPLKNKS
-322 RLLGPTEKLTISR
+322 RLLGPMEKLTLSR

-342 INKADI
+342 IGKPDI

-353 RVTSPR
+353 RATSPR

-365 EEIERETGEVWPPSE
+365 EETESATGEIWPPSE
-380 MIQILIQ
+380 MIQIVIQ

-394 DLNRCYNKVAKSQKL
+394 ELERCYNKVAKSQKL

-425 SCERREKLE
+425 SSERREKLE
-434 RAARSRLQND
+434 RAARLRLQND
-444 CKRLIELNR
+444 CRRLTELNR

-516 QRKHIEI
+516 QRTHIDI
-523 LDNALSNAQRNVVRL
+523 LDTALTNAQGNVVRL
-538 EDECRKKQVYVER
+538 EEECRKKQVYVER

-584 REGGGAGGANGNEQ
+584 REGGGGGGGGANGNEQ
-598 TPNVETIADFKRRL
+598 SSNGETIAELKRRI

-681 EVHVAQKKLAD
+681 EVHAAQKKLAD

-717 TYDKDSSCSSGVG
+717 TYDKDSSSSSGVG

-748 ALTSTS
+748 ALTSTP

-769 TASYGVTDSYKY
+769 TGSYGVTDSYKY

-856 SGTEHAVVSPSIIE
+856 GGEVSPGIME
-870 LASAAARLKGTITR
+870 FASAASRLKGTVSR
-884 LSDGKQAG
+884 LSDGKP

-925 LPRPPRALKST
+925 LPRPPKNMKST
-936 ANSRYCRLSDTETR
+936 GSRYCRLSDTETR
-950 KKSDPGPVSLDS
+950 KKSDPGPALD
-962 SSAAATIT
+962 T
-970 TTTTTMSASGSKTV
+970 SASMKV
-984 RDSNNCSSIEYGR
+984 RDTNNCTIEYGR
-997 FDAKTSRKKK
+997 FDTKAQRR
-1007 STTATTTSAGSVV
+1007 
-1020 ESFVTNNLKKSSPV
+1020 KKSSGTEPLV
-1034 MTTATVAASSA
+1034 VNNSLKKPSSTT
-1045 AGNGGG
+1045 
-1051 GSHEYE
+1051 SHEYE
-1057 RLQSDSGAIAGRKKS
+1057 RLQGENIRKKQPANS
-1072 TIVGN
+1072 ET
-1077 GNNTEIVKHRE
+1077 KHRE
-1088 IQSRSFIPPPS
+1088 TQSRSLIPPPS

-1109 DGDSP
+1109 DG
-1114 SSSAVKAGTL
+1114 TL
-1124 RKAGQVVGGGSSRAQ
+1124 RKQAGSRGQ

-1149 GGARDSGG
+1149 GGRDSGG
-1157 TASSEASTA
+1157 TASSEASTS
-1166 SLPPV
+1166 SLPPF

>member
-1 MAIIAKSYRSFK
+1 
-13 QSTSYVNE
+13 
-21 AAAKMSSLQ
+21 MSSVQ
-30 QGNRFLP
+30 QGSRFLP
-37 FSNNNLQRKQLSM
+37 FSNNNIQRKQLSM

-58 SGSDTDVS
+58 SGSETDVS
-66 TSNENLSN
+66 TSNENLTN
-74 EERYVIR
+74 EDRYVIR

-112 GNLHNRNSLKDSLN
+112 GNLLNRNSLKDNLN
-126 GSNRNSLKESLNG
+126 GSNRNSLKENLNG

-183 LIIHNANDE
+183 LIIHNANDD
-192 NTWVPSTRLT
+192 NSWLPSGRLS
-202 GIVREHGDMGYLYCD
+202 GVVREHGDMSYLYCD
-217 GSGKG
+217 GGGKG
-222 HSSSPTMQS
+222 HSNSPTMQS
-231 LSNLQH
+231 LSNLSH
-237 EEYTHEQS
+237 EDHIYEQTNN
-245 GGGGCQEITD
+245 GGCQEITD
-255 IPDDYLNQSQV
+255 IPDDYLSQSQQV

-273 VKIPSYNN
+273 VKVPSYSKLTN
-281 NGGSIEMRIREG
+281 NGGNIDMRMRDGE
-293 DRGKQNDN
+293 RGKQNDS
-301 EFEDRS
+301 ESEDRP
-307 PPSYISTLLPLKNKH
+307 PPSYMSVLLPLKNKS
-322 RLLGPTEKLTISR
+322 RFPGPMEKLTLSR

-342 INKADI
+342 IGKPDM

-353 RVTSPR
+353 RTTSPR

-365 EEIERETGEVWPPSE
+365 EETESATGEIWPPSE
-380 MIQILIQ
+380 MIQIVIQ

-394 DLNRCYNKVAKSQKL
+394 ELERCYNKVAKSQKL

-425 SCERREKLE
+425 SSERREKLE
-434 RAARSRLQND
+434 RAARLRLQND
-444 CKRLIELNR
+444 CRRLTELNR

-516 QRKHIEI
+516 QRTHIDI
-523 LDNALSNAQRNVVRL
+523 LDTALTNAQGNVVRL
-538 EDECRKKQVYVER
+538 EEECRKKQVYVER

-584 REGGGAGGANGNEQ
+584 REGGGGGGGGANGNEQ
-598 TPNVETIADFKRRL
+598 SSNGETIAELKRRI

-681 EVHVAQKKLAD
+681 EVHAAQKKLAD
-692 LESRMKDLESKLA
+692 FESRMKDLESKLA

-717 TYDKDSSCSSGVG
+717 TYDKDSSSSSGVG

-748 ALTSTS
+748 ALTSTP

-769 TASYGVTDSYKY
+769 TGSYGVTDSYKY

-828 IPKPLLAGV
+828 ISKPLLAGV

-856 SGTEHAVVSPSIIE
+856 GGEVSPSIME
-870 LASAAARLKGTITR
+870 FASAASRLKGTVSR
-884 LSDGKQAG
+884 LSDGKP

-925 LPRPPRALKST
+925 LPRPPKNLKST
-936 ANSRYCRLSDTETR
+936 SSRYCRLSDTEAR
-950 KKSDPGPVSLDS
+950 KKSDPGPTLD
-962 SSAAATIT
+962 TP
-970 TTTTTMSASGSKTV
+970 ASMKV
-984 RDSNNCSSIEYGR
+984 RDTSNCTIEYGR
-997 FDAKTSRKKK
+997 FDTKAQRR
-1007 STTATTTSAGSVV
+1007 
-1020 ESFVTNNLKKSSPV
+1020 KKSSGTEQLVVNNSLKKP
-1034 MTTATVAASSA
+1034 SSTI
-1045 AGNGGG
+1045 
-1051 GSHEYE
+1051 SHEYE
-1057 RLQSDSGAIAGRKKS
+1057 RLQGENIRKKQPS
-1072 TIVGN
+1072 GSET
-1077 GNNTEIVKHRE
+1077 KHRE
-1088 IQSRSFIPPPS
+1088 VQSRSLIPPPS

-1109 DGDSP
+1109 DGTS
-1114 SSSAVKAGTL
+1114 
-1124 RKAGQVVGGGSSRAQ
+1124 RKQTGSRGQ

-1149 GGARDSGG
+1149 GGRDSGG
-1157 TASSEASTA
+1157 TASSEASTS
-1166 SLPPV
+1166 SLPPS
-1171 KARSIPRPNNYR
+1171 KARSIPRPSNYR

>member
-1 MAIIAKSYRSFK
+1 
-13 QSTSYVNE
+13 
-21 AAAKMSSLQ
+21 MSSLQ
-30 QGNRFLP
+30 QTGRFLP
-37 FSNNNLQRKQLSM
+37 FTNNSSNIQRKQLST
-50 QGGLPQSL
+50 QGLPQSL

-112 GNLHNRNSLKDSLN
+112 GNLINRNSLKDSLN

-175 VSTSSYNT
+175 ISTSSYNT

-192 NTWVPSTRLT
+192 NGWSPSGRLSS
-202 GIVREHGDMGYLYCD
+202 IVRDHGDVGYLYCE
-217 GSGKG
+217 GGGKG
-222 HSSSPTMQS
+222 HSNSPTMQS
-231 LSNLQH
+231 LSSLPH
-237 EEYTHEQS
+237 DERFYEQS
-245 GGGGCQEITD
+245 NNGGCQEIND

-273 VKIPSYNN
+273 VKPSYSSKIPSPGNN
-281 NGGSIEMRIREG
+281 LEIRVREN
-293 DRGKQNDN
+293 DRGKQNNNDFN
-301 EFEDRS
+301 DRS
-307 PPSYISTLLPLKNKH
+307 PTSYNSILMPVKSKH
-322 RLLGPTEKLTISR
+322 RLLGPTEKLTLSR

-342 INKADI
+342 IGKLDDGYDSPA
-348 DNYNL
+348 
-353 RVTSPR
+353 TSPR

-365 EEIERETGEVWPPSE
+365 EEIDTGTREIWPPSE
-380 MIQILIQ
+380 MVQILIQ

-394 DLNRCYNKVAKSQKL
+394 ELERCYNKVAKSQKL
-409 EQEIAKVHRAH
+409 EQEISKVHRVH

-434 RAARSRLQND
+434 RAARLRLQND
-444 CKRLIELNR
+444 CRRLTELNR
-453 ALRDQIDLLSARTD
+453 ALRDQIDLLSSRSD
-467 SPPIVESM
+467 NPPIAESM

-487 QLITQNKELAAAKER
+487 QLITQNKELAAAKDR

-516 QRKHIEI
+516 QRTHIDI
-523 LDNALSNAQRNVVRL
+523 LDTALTNAQGNVVRL
-538 EDECRKKQVYVER
+538 EEECRKKQVYVER
-551 VGQLQRALSSLQAS
+551 VAQLQRALSSLQAS

-584 REGGGAGGANGNEQ
+584 REGGNGAHGNEQ
-598 TPNVETIADFKRRL
+598 SVNGETLTELKRRL
-612 RERDEKIMSLEGDVA
+612 REKDEKIMSLEGDVA

-681 EVHVAQKKLAD
+681 EVHAAQKKLAD

-717 TYDKDSSCSSGVG
+717 TYDKDSSSCSGVG
-730 SYPAAHS
+730 SYPAVHS
-737 SHSSTSADHHT
+737 SHSSTSADHT
-748 ALTSTS
+748 GLTSTP

-759 VLGGGSGYGS
+759 VLGGTSGYGS
-769 TASYGVTDSYKY
+769 TGTYGVTDYKY

-828 IPKPLLAGV
+828 ISKPLLAGV
-837 DSTGTSSTA
+837 DSTGSSSTA

-856 SGTEHAVVSPSIIE
+856 AEATGGIIE
-870 LASAAARLKGTITR
+870 FTSTSARFKGTVSR
-884 LSDGKQAG
+884 LSDGKP

-903 SSQRQRMQEGE
+903 TSQRQRMQEGDQ

-925 LPRPPRALKST
+925 LPRPPRALKS
-936 ANSRYCRLSDTETR
+936 ANSRYCRLSDTEAR
-950 KKSDPGPVSLDS
+950 KKSDPGPVIDS
-962 SSAAATIT
+962 GI
-970 TTTTTMSASGSKTV
+970 KT
-984 RDSNNCSSIEYGR
+984 RDSGNCTLEYGR
-997 FDAKTSRKKK
+997 FDTKGQRRKK
-1007 STTATTTSAGSVV
+1007 SVAD
-1020 ESFVTNNLKKSSPV
+1020 SFVQNNTLKKPSS
-1034 MTTATVAASSA
+1034 
-1045 AGNGGG
+1045 G
-1051 GSHEYE
+1051 EYE
-1057 RLQSDSGAIAGRKKS
+1057 RLGEIERKKLVIS
-1072 TIVGN
+1072 D
-1077 GNNTEIVKHRE
+1077 VKHRE
-1088 IQSRSFIPPPS
+1088 TQGRSLIPPPS

-1109 DGDSP
+1109 DGD
-1114 SSSAVKAGTL
+1114 AKATL
-1124 RKAGQVVGGGSSRAQ
+1124 RKQSGISRGL

-1149 GGARDSGG
+1149 GGRDSGG
-1157 TASSEASTA
+1157 TASSEASTS
-1166 SLPPV
+1166 SLPPT
-1171 KARSIPRPNNYR
+1171 KARSIPRPSNYR

>member
-1 MAIIAKSYRSFK
+1 
-13 QSTSYVNE
+13 
-21 AAAKMSSLQ
+21 MSSLQ
-30 QGNRFLP
+30 QGSRFLP
-37 FSNNNLQRKQLSM
+37 FSNNNIQRKQLSM

-58 SGSDTDVS
+58 SGSETDVS
-66 TSNENLSN
+66 TSNENLTN
-74 EERYVIR
+74 EDRYVIR

-112 GNLHNRNSLKDSLN
+112 GNLLNRNSLKDSLN
-126 GSNRNSLKESLNG
+126 GSNRNSLKENLNG

-183 LIIHNANDE
+183 LIIHNANDD
-192 NTWVPSTRLT
+192 NSWVPSGRLSSV
-202 GIVREHGDMGYLYCD
+202 VREHGDMGYLYCD
-217 GSGKG
+217 AGGKG
-222 HSSSPTMQS
+222 HSNSPTMQS
-231 LSNLQH
+231 LSNL
-237 EEYTHEQS
+237 THEDHIYEQS
-245 GGGGCQEITD
+245 NNGGCQEITD
-255 IPDDYLNQSQV
+255 IPDDYLSQSQV

-273 VKIPSYNN
+273 VKVPSYSKLTN
-281 NGGSIEMRIREG
+281 NGGNIDMRMRDG
-293 DRGKQNDN
+293 DRGKQNDS
-301 EFEDRS
+301 ESEDRP
-307 PPSYISTLLPLKNKH
+307 PPSYMSVLLPLKNKS
-322 RLLGPTEKLTISR
+322 RLLGPMEKLTLSR

-342 INKADI
+342 IGKPDI

-353 RVTSPR
+353 RATSPR

-365 EEIERETGEVWPPSE
+365 EETESVTGEIWPPSE
-380 MIQILIQ
+380 MIQIVIQ

-394 DLNRCYNKVAKSQKL
+394 ELERCYNKVAKSQKL

-425 SCERREKLE
+425 SSERREKLE
-434 RAARSRLQND
+434 RAARLRLQND
-444 CKRLIELNR
+444 CRRLTELNR

-516 QRKHIEI
+516 QRTHIDI
-523 LDNALSNAQRNVVRL
+523 LDTALTNAQGNVVRL
-538 EDECRKKQVYVER
+538 EEECRKKQVYVER

-584 REGGGAGGANGNEQ
+584 REGGGGGGGGANGNEQ
-598 TPNVETIADFKRRL
+598 SSNGETIAELKRRI

-681 EVHVAQKKLAD
+681 EVHAAQKKLAD

-717 TYDKDSSCSSGVG
+717 TYDKDSSSSSGVG

-748 ALTSTS
+748 ALTSTP

-769 TASYGVTDSYKY
+769 TGSYGVTDSYKY

-856 SGTEHAVVSPSIIE
+856 GGEVSPGIME
-870 LASAAARLKGTITR
+870 FASAASRLKGTVSR
-884 LSDGKQAG
+884 LSDGKP

-925 LPRPPRALKST
+925 LPRPPKNMKST
-936 ANSRYCRLSDTETR
+936 GSRYCRLSDTETR
-950 KKSDPGPVSLDS
+950 KKSDPGPALD
-962 SSAAATIT
+962 T
-970 TTTTTMSASGSKTV
+970 SASMKV
-984 RDSNNCSSIEYGR
+984 RDTNNCTIEYGR
-997 FDAKTSRKKK
+997 FDTKAQRR
-1007 STTATTTSAGSVV
+1007 
-1020 ESFVTNNLKKSSPV
+1020 KKSSGTEPLV
-1034 MTTATVAASSA
+1034 VNNSLKKPSSTT
-1045 AGNGGG
+1045 
-1051 GSHEYE
+1051 SHEYE
-1057 RLQSDSGAIAGRKKS
+1057 RLQGENIRKKQPTNS
-1072 TIVGN
+1072 ET
-1077 GNNTEIVKHRE
+1077 KHRE
-1088 IQSRSFIPPPS
+1088 TQSRSLIPPPS

-1109 DGDSP
+1109 DG
-1114 SSSAVKAGTL
+1114 TL
-1124 RKAGQVVGGGSSRAQ
+1124 RKQAGSRGQ

-1149 GGARDSGG
+1149 GGRDSGG
-1157 TASSEASTA
+1157 TASSEASTS
-1166 SLPPV
+1166 SLPPS

>member
-1 MAIIAKSYRSFK
+1 
-13 QSTSYVNE
+13 
-21 AAAKMSSLQ
+21 MSSLQ
-30 QGNRFLP
+30 QGSRFLP
-37 FSNNNLQRKQLSM
+37 FSNNNIQRKQLSM

-58 SGSDTDVS
+58 SGSETDVS
-66 TSNENLSN
+66 TSNENLTN
-74 EERYVIR
+74 EDRYVIR

-112 GNLHNRNSLKDSLN
+112 GNVLNRNSLKDSLN
-126 GSNRNSLKESLNG
+126 GSNRNSLKENLNG

-183 LIIHNANDE
+183 LIIHNANDD
-192 NTWVPSTRLT
+192 NSWVPSGRLS
-202 GIVREHGDMGYLYCD
+202 GVVREHGDMGYLYCD
-217 GSGKG
+217 GGGKG
-222 HSSSPTMQS
+222 HSNSPTMQS
-231 LSNLQH
+231 LSNLSH
-237 EEYTHEQS
+237 EDHVYEQPTN
-245 GGGGCQEITD
+245 GGCQEITD
-255 IPDDYLNQSQV
+255 IPDDYLSQSQV

-273 VKIPSYNN
+273 VKVPSYSKLTN
-281 NGGSIEMRIREG
+281 NGGNIDMRMRDG
-293 DRGKQNDN
+293 DRAKQNDS
-301 EFEDRS
+301 ESEDRP
-307 PPSYISTLLPLKNKH
+307 PPSYMSVLLPLKNKS
-322 RLLGPTEKLTISR
+322 RLVGPMEKLTLSR

-342 INKADI
+342 IGKPDI

-353 RVTSPR
+353 RTTSPR

-365 EEIERETGEVWPPSE
+365 EETESATGEIWPPSE
-380 MIQILIQ
+380 MIQIVIQ

-394 DLNRCYNKVAKSQKL
+394 ELERCYNKVAKSQKL

-434 RAARSRLQND
+434 RAARLRLQND
-444 CKRLIELNR
+444 CRRLTELNR

-467 SPPIVESM
+467 SPPVVESM
-475 RKELTQRELLIG
+475 RKELTQRELLIA

-516 QRKHIEI
+516 QRTHIDI
-523 LDNALSNAQRNVVRL
+523 LDTALTNAQGNVVRL
-538 EDECRKKQVYVER
+538 EDESRKKQVYVDR

-565 SDRREETER
+565 CERREETER
-574 QLRGQLEREL
+574 QLRLQLEQEL
-584 REGGGAGGANGNEQ
+584 RECGGGGGGINGIDG
-598 TPNVETIADFKRRL
+598 ETIAELKRRI

-634 EESAL
+634 EENAL

-681 EVHVAQKKLAD
+681 EVHAAQKKLAD

-717 TYDKDSSCSSGVG
+717 TYDKDSSSSSGVG

-737 SHSSTSADHHT
+737 SHSSTSAEHHN
-748 ALTSTS
+748 ALTSTP
-754 ELVSS
+754 EL
-759 VLGGGSGYGS
+759 
-769 TASYGVTDSYKY
+769 
-781 RKQGSFEQTN
+781 
-791 KSLDDQLKELD
+791 
-802 SQLLS
+802 
-807 KRALCCFPG
+807 G

-856 SGTEHAVVSPSIIE
+856 GGEVSPSIME
-870 LASAAARLKGTITR
+870 FASAASRLKGTVSR
-884 LSDGKQAG
+884 LSDGKP

-925 LPRPPRALKST
+925 LPRPPKTLKST
-936 ANSRYCRLSDTETR
+936 NSRYCRLSDTEAR
-950 KKSDPGPVSLDS
+950 KKSDPGPALD
-962 SSAAATIT
+962 A
-970 TTTTTMSASGSKTV
+970 SASMKV
-984 RDSNNCSSIEYGR
+984 RDAGNCSIEYGR
-997 FDAKTSRKKK
+997 FDTKAQRRKKSFATEPLVPSSVPK
-1007 STTATTTSAGSVV
+1007 KPSTSV
-1020 ESFVTNNLKKSSPV
+1020 
-1034 MTTATVAASSA
+1034 
-1045 AGNGGG
+1045 G
-1051 GSHEYE
+1051 HEYE
-1057 RLQSDSGAIAGRKKS
+1057 RLQGENLRKKQPSS
-1072 TIVGN
+1072 T
-1077 GNNTEIVKHRE
+1077 TEVKHRE
-1088 IQSRSFIPPPS
+1088 TQSRSLIPPPS

-1109 DGDSP
+1109 E
-1114 SSSAVKAGTL
+1114 GTL
-1124 RKAGQVVGGGSSRAQ
+1124 RKQTGSRGQ

-1149 GGARDSGG
+1149 GGRDSGG
-1157 TASSEASTA
+1157 TASSEASTS
-1166 SLPPV
+1166 SLPPS
-1171 KARSIPRPNNYR
+1171 KARSIPRPSNYR

>member
-1 MAIIAKSYRSFK
+1 
-13 QSTSYVNE
+13 
-21 AAAKMSSLQ
+21 MSSVQ
-30 QGNRFLP
+30 QGSRFLP
-37 FSNNNLQRKQLSM
+37 FSNNNIQRKQLSM

-58 SGSDTDVS
+58 SGSETDVS
-66 TSNENLSN
+66 TSNENLTN
-74 EERYVIR
+74 EDRYVIR

-112 GNLHNRNSLKDSLN
+112 GNLLNRNSLKDNLN
-126 GSNRNSLKESLNG
+126 GSNRNSLKENLNG

-183 LIIHNANDE
+183 LIIHNANDD
-192 NTWVPSTRLT
+192 NSWLPSGRLS
-202 GIVREHGDMGYLYCD
+202 GVVREHGDMSYLYCD
-217 GSGKG
+217 GGGKG
-222 HSSSPTMQS
+222 HSNSPTMQS
-231 LSNLQH
+231 LSNLSH
-237 EEYTHEQS
+237 EDHIYEQTNN
-245 GGGGCQEITD
+245 GGCQEITD
-255 IPDDYLNQSQV
+255 IPDDYLSQSQV

-273 VKIPSYNN
+273 VKVPSYSKLTN
-281 NGGSIEMRIREG
+281 NGGNIDMRMRDGE
-293 DRGKQNDN
+293 RGKQNDS
-301 EFEDRS
+301 ESEDRP
-307 PPSYISTLLPLKNKH
+307 PPSYMSVLLPLKNKS
-322 RLLGPTEKLTISR
+322 RFPGPMEKLTLSR

-342 INKADI
+342 IGKPDM

-353 RVTSPR
+353 RTTSPR

-365 EEIERETGEVWPPSE
+365 EETESATGEIWPPSE
-380 MIQILIQ
+380 MIQIVIQ

-394 DLNRCYNKVAKSQKL
+394 ELERCYNKVAKSQKL

-425 SCERREKLE
+425 SSERREKLE
-434 RAARSRLQND
+434 RAARLRLQND
-444 CKRLIELNR
+444 CRRLTELNR

-516 QRKHIEI
+516 QRTHIDI
-523 LDNALSNAQRNVVRL
+523 LDTALTNAQGNVVRL
-538 EDECRKKQVYVER
+538 EEECRKKQVYVER

-584 REGGGAGGANGNEQ
+584 REGGGGGGGGANGNEQ
-598 TPNVETIADFKRRL
+598 SSNGETIAELKRRI

-681 EVHVAQKKLAD
+681 EVHAAQKKLAD
-692 LESRMKDLESKLA
+692 FESRMKDLESKLA

-717 TYDKDSSCSSGVG
+717 TYDKDSSSSSGVG

-748 ALTSTS
+748 ALTSTP

-769 TASYGVTDSYKY
+769 TGSYGVTDSYKY

-828 IPKPLLAGV
+828 ISKPLLAGV

-856 SGTEHAVVSPSIIE
+856 GGEVSPSIME
-870 LASAAARLKGTITR
+870 FASAASRLKGTVSR
-884 LSDGKQAG
+884 LSDGKP

-925 LPRPPRALKST
+925 LPRPPKNLKST
-936 ANSRYCRLSDTETR
+936 SSRYCRLSDTEAR
-950 KKSDPGPVSLDS
+950 KKSDPGPTLD
-962 SSAAATIT
+962 TP
-970 TTTTTMSASGSKTV
+970 ASMKV
-984 RDSNNCSSIEYGR
+984 RDTSNCTIEYGR
-997 FDAKTSRKKK
+997 FDTKAQRR
-1007 STTATTTSAGSVV
+1007 
-1020 ESFVTNNLKKSSPV
+1020 KKSSGTEQLVVNNSLKKP
-1034 MTTATVAASSA
+1034 SSTI
-1045 AGNGGG
+1045 
-1051 GSHEYE
+1051 SHEYE
-1057 RLQSDSGAIAGRKKS
+1057 RLQGENIRKKQPS
-1072 TIVGN
+1072 GSET
-1077 GNNTEIVKHRE
+1077 KHRE
-1088 IQSRSFIPPPS
+1088 VQSRSLIPPPS

-1109 DGDSP
+1109 DGTS
-1114 SSSAVKAGTL
+1114 
-1124 RKAGQVVGGGSSRAQ
+1124 RKQTGSRGQ

-1149 GGARDSGG
+1149 GGRDSGG
-1157 TASSEASTA
+1157 TASSEASTS
-1166 SLPPV
+1166 SLPPS
-1171 KARSIPRPNNYR
+1171 KARSIPRPSNYR
-1183 IQF
+1183 IQMRSIHDDST

>member
-1 MAIIAKSYRSFK
+1 
-13 QSTSYVNE
+13 
-21 AAAKMSSLQ
+21 MSSLQ
-30 QGNRFLP
+30 QGSRFLP
-37 FSNNNLQRKQLSM
+37 FSNNNIQRKQLSM

-58 SGSDTDVS
+58 SGSETDVS
-66 TSNENLSN
+66 TSNENLTN
-74 EERYVIR
+74 EDRYVIR

-112 GNLHNRNSLKDSLN
+112 GNLLNRNSLKDSLN
-126 GSNRNSLKESLNG
+126 GSNRNSLKENLNG

-183 LIIHNANDE
+183 LIIHNANDD
-192 NTWVPSTRLT
+192 NSWVPSGRLS
-202 GIVREHGDMGYLYCD
+202 GVVREHGDMGYLYCD
-217 GSGKG
+217 GGGKG
-222 HSSSPTMQS
+222 HSNSPTMQS
-231 LSNLQH
+231 LSNLSH
-237 EEYTHEQS
+237 EDHVYEQPTN
-245 GGGGCQEITD
+245 GGCQEITD
-255 IPDDYLNQSQV
+255 IPDDYLSQSQV

-273 VKIPSYNN
+273 VKVPSYSKLTN
-281 NGGSIEMRIREG
+281 NGGNIDMRMRDG
-293 DRGKQNDN
+293 DRGKQNDS
-301 EFEDRS
+301 ESEDRP
-307 PPSYISTLLPLKNKH
+307 PPSYMSVLLPLKNKS
-322 RLLGPTEKLTISR
+322 RLVGPMEKLTLSR

-342 INKADI
+342 IGKPDI

-353 RVTSPR
+353 RTTSPR

-365 EEIERETGEVWPPSE
+365 EETESAAGEVWPPSE
-380 MIQILIQ
+380 MIQIVIQ

-394 DLNRCYNKVAKSQKL
+394 ELERCYNKVAKSQKL

-434 RAARSRLQND
+434 RAARMRLQND
-444 CKRLIELNR
+444 CRRLTELNR

-467 SPPIVESM
+467 SPPVVESM
-475 RKELTQRELLIG
+475 RKELTQRELLIA

-516 QRKHIEI
+516 QRTHIDI
-523 LDNALSNAQRNVVRL
+523 LDTALTNAQGNVVRL
-538 EDECRKKQVYVER
+538 EEECRKKQVYVER

-584 REGGGAGGANGNEQ
+584 REGGGGGIGINGVEQ
-598 TPNVETIADFKRRL
+598 SFNGETIAELKRRI

-681 EVHVAQKKLAD
+681 EVHAAQKKLAD

-717 TYDKDSSCSSGVG
+717 TYDKDSSSSSGVG

-748 ALTSTS
+748 ALTSTP

-769 TASYGVTDSYKY
+769 TGSYGVTDSYKY

-856 SGTEHAVVSPSIIE
+856 GGEVSPGIME
-870 LASAAARLKGTITR
+870 FASAASRLKGTVSR
-884 LSDGKQAG
+884 LSDGKP

-925 LPRPPRALKST
+925 LPRPPKTLKST
-936 ANSRYCRLSDTETR
+936 NSRYCRLSDTEAR
-950 KKSDPGPVSLDS
+950 KKSDPGPALD
-962 SSAAATIT
+962 AAAS
-970 TTTTTMSASGSKTV
+970 MKV
-984 RDSNNCSSIEYGR
+984 RDPSNCTIEYGR
-997 FDAKTSRKKK
+997 FDTKAQRRKKSFGAEPLVPSSSVQK
-1007 STTATTTSAGSVV
+1007 KPSTSV
-1020 ESFVTNNLKKSSPV
+1020 
-1034 MTTATVAASSA
+1034 
-1045 AGNGGG
+1045 G
-1051 GSHEYE
+1051 HEYE
-1057 RLQSDSGAIAGRKKS
+1057 RLQGENLRKKQPS
-1072 TIVGN
+1072 AT
-1077 GNNTEIVKHRE
+1077 TEVKHRE
-1088 IQSRSFIPPPS
+1088 TQSRSLIPPPS

-1109 DGDSP
+1109 E
-1114 SSSAVKAGTL
+1114 GTL
-1124 RKAGQVVGGGSSRAQ
+1124 RKQTSSRGQ

-1149 GGARDSGG
+1149 GGRDSGG
-1157 TASSEASTA
+1157 TASSEASTS
-1166 SLPPV
+1166 SLPPS
-1171 KARSIPRPNNYR
+1171 KARSIPRPSNYR

>member
-1 MAIIAKSYRSFK
+1 
-13 QSTSYVNE
+13 
-21 AAAKMSSLQ
+21 MSSLQ
-30 QGNRFLP
+30 QGSRFLP
-37 FSNNNLQRKQLSM
+37 FSNNNIQRKQLSM

-58 SGSDTDVS
+58 SGSETDVS
-66 TSNENLSN
+66 TSNENLTN
-74 EERYVIR
+74 EDRYVIR

-112 GNLHNRNSLKDSLN
+112 GNLLNRNSLKDSLT
-126 GSNRNSLKESLNG
+126 GSNRNSLKENLNG

-183 LIIHNANDE
+183 LIIHNANDD
-192 NTWVPSTRLT
+192 NSWVPSGRLS
-202 GIVREHGDMGYLYCD
+202 GVVREHGDMGYLYCD
-217 GSGKG
+217 GGGKG
-222 HSSSPTMQS
+222 HSNSPTMQS
-231 LSNLQH
+231 LSNLSH
-237 EEYTHEQS
+237 EDNVYEQPS
-245 GGGGCQEITD
+245 NGGCQEITD
-255 IPDDYLNQSQV
+255 IPDDYLSQSQV

-273 VKIPSYNN
+273 VKVPSYSKLTN
-281 NGGSIEMRIREG
+281 NGGNIDMRMRDA
-293 DRGKQNDN
+293 DRGKQNDS
-301 EFEDRS
+301 ESEDRP
-307 PPSYISTLLPLKNKH
+307 PPSYMSVLLPLKNKS
-322 RLLGPTEKLTISR
+322 RLLGPMEKLTLSR

-342 INKADI
+342 IGKPDI

-353 RVTSPR
+353 RTTSPR

-365 EEIERETGEVWPPSE
+365 EETESASGEIWPPSE
-380 MIQILIQ
+380 MIQIVIQ

-394 DLNRCYNKVAKSQKL
+394 ELERCYSKVAKSQKL

-425 SCERREKLE
+425 SSERREKLE
-434 RAARSRLQND
+434 RAARLRLQND
-444 CKRLIELNR
+444 CRRLTDLNR
-453 ALRDQIDLLSARTD
+453 ALRHELDLLPARTG

-516 QRKHIEI
+516 QRTHIDI
-523 LDNALSNAQRNVVRL
+523 LDTALTNAQGNVVRL
-538 EDECRKKQVYVER
+538 EEECRKKQVYVER

-584 REGGGAGGANGNEQ
+584 REGGGGGGGGANGNEQ
-598 TPNVETIADFKRRL
+598 SCNGETIAELKRRI

-681 EVHVAQKKLAD
+681 EVHAAQKKLAD

-717 TYDKDSSCSSGVG
+717 TYDKDSSSSSGVG

-748 ALTSTS
+748 ALTSTP

-769 TASYGVTDSYKY
+769 TGSYGVTDSYKY

-856 SGTEHAVVSPSIIE
+856 SGEVSPGIME
-870 LASAAARLKGTITR
+870 FASTASRLKGTVSR
-884 LSDGKQAG
+884 LSDGKP

-925 LPRPPRALKST
+925 LPRPPKNMKSST
-936 ANSRYCRLSDTETR
+936 GSRYCRLSDTETR
-950 KKSDPGPVSLDS
+950 KKSDPGPALDS
-962 SSAAATIT
+962 S
-970 TTTTTMSASGSKTV
+970 ASMKV
-984 RDSNNCSSIEYGR
+984 RDASNCTIEYGR
-997 FDAKTSRKKK
+997 FDTKTQRR
-1007 STTATTTSAGSVV
+1007 
-1020 ESFVTNNLKKSSPV
+1020 KKSSGTEPLV
-1034 MTTATVAASSA
+1034 MNNSLKKPSSTI
-1045 AGNGGG
+1045 
-1051 GSHEYE
+1051 SHEYE
-1057 RLQSDSGAIAGRKKS
+1057 RLQGDNVRKKQPS
-1072 TIVGN
+1072 SSET
-1077 GNNTEIVKHRE
+1077 KHRE
-1088 IQSRSFIPPPS
+1088 TQSRSLIPPPS

-1109 DGDSP
+1109 E
-1114 SSSAVKAGTL
+1114 GTL
-1124 RKAGQVVGGGSSRAQ
+1124 RKQTGSRGQ

-1149 GGARDSGG
+1149 GGRDSGG
-1157 TASSEASTA
+1157 TASSEASTS
-1166 SLPPV
+1166 SLPPS
-1171 KARSIPRPNNYR
+1171 KARSIPRPSNYR